1 MEYPEDERG
10 KVSMMK
16 RQISKRERYEKLS
29 VACEPFRRA
38 KSETIRT
45 LAGIGRR
52 YRILRYPVWIIL
64 VAYIFIYNVIL
75 YGCIQLKVRE
85 KIARGVAFAMT
96 AVLVFT
102 SVDFTVFAAAW
113 NDGGNTQT
121 PVITA
126 FANLDESVARQSLPV
141 GAEES
146 EILFPEILTVTLEI
160 KGEEEQ
166 TGDAASEEGA
176 DTEGDTGTEE
186 GTESGEGTEPGEET
200 GTEEGTEPGE
210 ETGTGE
216 GTGSGEDAGT
226 GEGTGSGEDAGSGEG
241 TGSGEDAGSG
251 EGTEPGE
258 DAGTGE
264 GTGSGEETGTEEG
277 TGSGEGSG
285 SEESAAPEGNTSQ
298 ESVSEGQENIVS
310 SVLDFVLPQPM
321 TVYAAEA
328 DGIENPAQKTES
340 LAGETESPAE
350 ETENLAEEMESF
362 AKETENPVN
371 ETEAF
376 VEVTWE
382 NSTSDVFDSSR
393 AGNRY
398 VYMPV
403 IPEGYTVEE
412 GVALPQIVVTIEDN
426 AGEKLA
432 RLLSLLEK
440 LPDPLTYISS
450 GEPDESI
457 IDRGQLDE
465 AREALD
471 EWLAESGAEDAES
484 NSVVSG
490 EDRERLS
497 ELTGRLEG
505 LEHIRDTETDCMDTE
520 CPYHYPEIIQQRMG
534 ENETPQLL
542 TLEDLVEEYGVEMP
556 ANAPIAVQAFA
567 VQAFAVPTAATHPQT
582 LMLTNDN
589 ENNSHTGKADGD
601 MDVSMSSR
609 KSVHP
614 IELAFT
620 LDELPTQSAYLAV
633 KAYDVDEDLGEMD
646 YVYLNDD
653 IYLPMDQEKIVKNRK
668 SSYNSET
675 IGNLAGTN
683 NTWNTTVLEIPLDKL
698 KKGKNVISVTVA
710 PSWVVTVDWMQLIL
724 DGGTADSN
732 IQEFSLKLQD
742 AVTEN
747 GQVTVESLV
756 TVRQKGNTKYTTEYT
771 LTQVETGNAL
781 DACFG
786 QVQEKEEI
794 ALGMPLNSPSG
805 TYRITGILKDPTTE
819 EIKATDSV
827 SFYFL
832 ENVGIGPKVSHT
844 LSPDVLTNKDVT
856 ITVSAEAVP
865 EMGIT
870 DVAVPKTSKVVS
882 TNNKY
887 SFTINYKLNGSDKSA
902 SYQVKVD
909 NIDKTA
915 PTITYSPVTVLE
927 DEAQEAVEKLFA
939 DALSASDNRK
949 LADEPLSYT
958 MPANVSN
965 LPGEKT
971 VTVTA
976 TDAVGNKSTKNCT
989 ITVTAK
995 PLELKL
1001 GELTAVSGSKDRY
1014 SLKATL
1020 THTGADTIK
1029 ETGFVWGIVPA
1040 PTLKLNNGKVTTSS
1054 VIKTKNEKLS
1064 ATATE
1069 LVSGVEYYA
1078 RAYAK
1083 VTASDGSTNVI
1094 YSEAE
1099 KFGFG
1104 IPSYGTFSLQGIAT
1118 NSIKTT
1124 FTIKRTGGTDG
1135 KQTVY
1140 YRTVNGSAIGGT
1152 HFTHVQGSLT
1162 FADGET
1168 SKTVTVTELGVT
1180 SAYNGKAGTR
1190 YSNADRTYSLEI
1202 YRVEGGGKIDA
1213 TKRSQA
1219 HTMTKNKSYAID
1231 RAIYTTEKS
1240 RVDVADTTKVNGKM
1254 IQDSSK
1260 EQGAKNSNVRFLTN
1274 RDNVENYHT
1283 KSSLSDYYTDSNQ
1296 LEYLQNTASGWYY
1309 RYQLK
1314 AYEGADCY
1322 EHAYLGNLEVPNEHI
1337 NLIDDKGNVAENG
1350 VVRGVSGQLWAC
1362 NFELTGSTEK
1372 TFLFPSNKTGG
1383 KGKDYPTNISNT
1395 ADSYDN
1401 NTWVKLGVY
1410 ETCYAYFGASGASYD
1425 SWYVDGL
1432 TSYVMV
1438 QDEKEPQ
1445 LIGVAPMA
1453 KGTYLPGDPITVA
1466 LVFDEIVDSTNSTLN
1481 SNLTITTN
1489 VGTLTYA
1496 GGANTNVLYFT
1507 GTVSSSVNLSGSSAL
1522 KVTGISNASVIKDM
1536 CSLAG
1541 GTSQSFTGGSTNVTV
1556 DNSKPTVT
1564 IKANTSGNLPRHQAT
1579 ITATEAKTI
1588 QYTWTKSTAMPS
1600 YGWQS
1605 TTSGKQLTESRG
1617 TAGNTENWYLHVLA
1631 TASSGASTHTY
1642 KSFSFKQPTITAV
1655 SVRAGSTT
1663 SYADVADAW
1672 KTSKYIVV
1680 QYAGAQSDSKITF
1693 DGPVSGSKT
1702 VASSG
1707 SGTTF
1712 LQVTKNGTYT
1722 VTLTDGYGSVISK
1735 TIEVQKIDN
1744 QQPTVTIRSGSSTD
1758 ADTVYNKLTL
1768 AVFPEDT
1775 GGSGVAKVEYAW
1787 TNNTTVPSSWTTL
1800 TADADGSYQAAY
1812 TAKETTKTAKYLQV
1826 RVTDGAGNV
1835 STVVQSGPYNMM
1847 QKITGKGLPTITVT
1861 EKNSGSWE
1869 KSAVLTW
1876 TAKKGT
1882 ETNAGKIASVY
1893 TPDGI
1898 QTIDSGSSNATGT
1911 CTVTKN
1917 GIYVFMVTDEY
1928 GNSVSTEVLVKNI
1941 DNEAPKVEELD
1952 RSVSTDRETGTI
1964 KLTGATDDCTAI
1976 YDQKGNCTDY
1986 RGSGIQTREYR
1997 GENETEW
2004 KTFTGDSFEV
2014 TENGRYVV
2022 RLEDKLGNISNE
2034 YSVEMTL
2041 IKDTQKPS
2049 LTAAV
2054 ESGVSANAGG
2064 WYNAAALHITLTYSD
2079 DVGTEKLYGK
2089 VDDGGFEE
2097 ISGISTAPGTTFTK
2111 TYDCT
2116 EGVHSYTFMAED
2128 AAGNKTVS
2136 ESVTV
2141 KWDKTKP
2148 VIGEITFEQKAANV
2162 FEWIIGR
2169 KSLIL
2174 CIPVTEN
2181 GSGAQE
2187 ISYTIT
2193 PASGTAQNATAKIEK
2208 GLAKITLSADWKGK
2222 ITDIKC
2228 TDAAGND
2235 SDTKSITGA
2244 ANGFIVEDNPPVI
2257 TFTAADMTDPAG
2269 PKPGAALS
2277 TNYYEENA
2285 APTVYVSVTDAE
2297 EAGITAGIASITY
2310 TINSDA
2316 KQTVNG
2322 SFDTDLKGSYGFTIP
2337 LTGRTGIVNITVKAS
2352 DHAENTAEGK
2362 VTVRIKGKE
2371 EKPNPTIDYRQEQ
2384 FTGLTPGA
2392 AYAVNGETLSA
2403 DEQGCIAIREDWFG
2417 NTIRIAKKGTESTS
2431 DSDAAELTIAGRP
2444 GIPSVSV
2451 ENETIKGKKDG
2462 ALGGINAAMEYS
2474 TDGGTNWMAI
2484 TSDEITGG
2492 SLSGLAPGNILI
2504 RVKATDVAPHGKQA
2518 QVTIAEGRT
2527 LTVTFDAN
2535 GGSNVTAVAGK
2546 VWNETVDRP
2555 ENPVKEGYTLE
2566 GWYCDNTLTTA
2577 WHFADEAGADHLT
2590 EDVTL
2595 YAKWKDTANP
2605 NLAAVL
2611 ADHKDAGKW
2620 YQELAIELTYSD
2632 NEGVTALYVQ
2642 KDGGAY
2648 TALPM
2653 TGSTTQADGKTYQL
2667 TFNGLEEGEHTYT
2680 FKAVDAAGN
2689 ETETAAL
2696 TARLD
2701 TVNPQLGNVS
2711 FNEGYQN
2718 LWNWLIRKDSLE
2730 ITVPITEAGSGIENV
2745 SYTLIPETGGSGTTG
2760 HATVQ
2765 KASGGNSADYTA
2777 TIYVTPDFKG
2787 RIRIAATDKAG
2798 NASDTKT
2805 IGTDG
2810 SGIQGVIVEDNAP
2823 EITFS
2828 VNGGEVQKEY
2838 KEVPTVDV
2846 MVKDDR
2852 GNAVSAGLASVTYQI
2867 GNEAENALQED
2878 FTTSLKTEA
2887 SFSILKEMI
2896 PADGGVIIVRATD
2909 NAGNHSEKRL
2919 TIRIHTGGGT
2929 VVKPTEPPKLSDGD
2943 DEPEQPAKPSED
2955 QVETTPEGKKPEGK
2969 KPEKEEVKLVPAVTD
2984 SGKKVT
2990 SDELSVTDSGKRTT
3004 SDESVAPDND
3014 SDKKMTSDEPVTPD
3028 NDKKMTSGEPTAT
3041 DNGKGMAD
3049 TGKALKL
3056 GDGTVTVTVVCD
3068 EQGYTAEVADTMAAA
3083 NAVLTP
3089 EQIQSVTDGENI
3101 EIRIDVKDIS
3111 GNVSGQDKSLIENG
3125 IEEYRN
3131 DMPGLTLGMYID
3143 ISVFIKIG
3151 KGDWNAVNQTHE
3163 PVEVVIGIPPELQSD
3178 DRIFYIIRAHEGKYT
3193 LLEDMDEGPDTIT
3206 ICTDMFSTY
3215 AIAYEQADGT
3225 RDNPKCRLC
3234 HICPTFLGVCY
3245 FEWLL
3250 IIMVVVLIIWFDIR
3264 KKRKE
3269 QETGASPESAR
3280 QWKGYS

>member
-1 MEYPEDERG
+1 
-10 KVSMMK
+10 MK

-52 YRILRYPVWIIL
+52 YRLLRYPIWIVL

-85 KIARGVAFAMT
+85 KIARGVALVMTFA
-96 AVLVFT
+96 LVFT
-102 SVDFTVFAAAW
+102 SVDVTVFATAEG
-113 NDGGNTQT
+113 DGGDTGIQG
-121 PVITA
+121 VITA
-126 FANLDESVARQSLPV
+126 FADMDESIAMQSLPV

-160 KGEEEQ
+160 KGGEEQ
-166 TGDAASEEGA
+166 TGDAASEKGA

-186 GTESGEGTEPGEET
+186 GT
-200 GTEEGTEPGE
+200 
-210 ETGTGE
+210 
-216 GTGSGEDAGT
+216 
-226 GEGTGSGEDAGSGEG
+226 
-241 TGSGEDAGSG
+241 
-251 EGTEPGE
+251 
-258 DAGTGE
+258 
-264 GTGSGEETGTEEG
+264 
-277 TGSGEGSG
+277 GSGEGSG
-285 SEESAAPEGNTSQ
+285 LEENTSQ

-328 DGIENPAQKTES
+328 DGIENPAQETES
-340 LAGETESPAE
+340 LAGERENPAE
-350 ETENLAEEMESF
+350 ETEASI
-362 AKETENPVN
+362 A
-371 ETEAF
+371 
-376 VEVTWE
+376 VTWE
-382 NSTSDVFDSSR
+382 ISGADVFDSSR

-412 GVALPQIVVTIEDN
+412 STTLPQIVVTIEDN

-432 RLLSLLEK
+432 RLLAMLEK
-440 LPDPLTYISS
+440 LPDPLTYLAF

-457 IDRGQLDE
+457 IDRGQLNE

-620 LDELPTQSAYLAV
+620 LNELPTQSAYLAV

-710 PSWVVTVDWMQLIL
+710 PSWVVTVDWMQLVL
-724 DGGTADSN
+724 DGGAADPN
-732 IQEFSLKLQD
+732 IQEFSLKLQN

-747 GQVTVESLV
+747 NQVTVESLV
-756 TVRQKGNTKYTTEYT
+756 TVRQTGNTKYTTEYT
-771 LTQVETGNAL
+771 LTQVDTGNAL

-786 QVQEKEEI
+786 QVQTKEEI

-939 DALSASDNRK
+939 EALSASDNRK
-949 LADEPLSYT
+949 LADEPLSYK

-1040 PTLKLNNGKVTTSS
+1040 PTLELNNGKVTTSS

-1083 VTASDGSTNVI
+1083 VTASDGSTKVI

-1104 IPSYGTFSLQGIAT
+1104 IPSYGTFSLQGIET

-1152 HFTHVQGSLT
+1152 HFNHVQGNVT

-1168 SKTVTVTELGVT
+1168 SKEVTVTENKGVT
-1180 SAYNGKAGTR
+1180 NAYNNKEGTR

-1202 YRVEGGGKIDA
+1202 YRIEGGGKIDE
-1213 TKRSQA
+1213 TKRSKTR
-1219 HTMTKNKSYAID
+1219 TMKKDSKYTID
-1231 RAIYTTEKS
+1231 RTIYTTEKLNIDQTEVS
-1240 RVDVADTTKVNGKM
+1240 TTSGEK
-1254 IQDSSK
+1254 IQDSTGK
-1260 EQGAKNSNVRFLTN
+1260 QGATNSNVCFRTN

-1283 KSSLSDYYTDSNQ
+1283 ERKLSDYYTQNQ
-1296 LEYLQNTASGWYY
+1296 SAYLNATASGWYY

-1314 AYEGADCY
+1314 AYEGADGY
-1322 EHAYLGNLEVPNEHI
+1322 EHAYLGKTEVPKNGYF
-1337 NLIDDKGNVAENG
+1337 NLIGKNNKVAVDG
-1350 VVRGVSGQLWAC
+1350 VVTGVSGQLWAC
-1362 NFELTGSTEK
+1362 NFQLASNKAT
-1372 TFLFPSNKTGG
+1372 TFLFPSTESGG
-1383 KGKDYPTNISNT
+1383 GVGATKPTRISGT
-1395 ADSYDN
+1395 TYSYNN

-1410 ETCYAYFGASGASYD
+1410 ETCYAYFGASGKDDD

-1432 TSYVMV
+1432 ISYVMV
-1438 QDEKEPQ
+1438 QDEQEPK
-1445 LIGVAPMA
+1445 LLGVAPMA
-1453 KGTYLPGDPITVA
+1453 DGTYLPGDPITVA
-1466 LVFDEIVDSTNSTLN
+1466 LVFDEIVDSQNSSL
-1481 SNLTITTN
+1481 SGLTITTN

-1496 GGANTNVLYFT
+1496 GGADTNVLYFT
-1507 GTVSSSVNLSGSSAL
+1507 GTVSASGSLSGSTAL
-1522 KVTGISNASVIKDM
+1522 QVRSISSTAGIRDM
-1536 CSLAG
+1536 CELV
-1541 GTSQSFTGGSTNVTV
+1541 GTSQSTITGSTNVIV

-1564 IKANTSGNLPRHQAT
+1564 ITPNTSGSLPRHQAT
-1579 ITATEAKTI
+1579 ITATNAKTI
-1588 QYTWTKSTAMPS
+1588 QYTWTKDASLPA
-1600 YGWQS
+1600 YGWQN
-1605 TTSGKQLTESRG
+1605 TASGTQLRESRG
-1617 TAGNTENWYLHVLA
+1617 TAGQTETWYLHVLA
-1631 TASSGASTHTY
+1631 TATSGAFTHEY
-1642 KSFSFKQPTITAV
+1642 KAFAFMQPTITAV
-1655 SVRAGSTT
+1655 AVRASAAAN
-1663 SYADVADAW
+1663 SANVADVW

-1680 QYAGAQSDSKITF
+1680 QYEGAQTSGTTITF
-1693 DGPVSGSKT
+1693 DGPVSGSRT
-1702 VASSG
+1702 VTASSG
-1707 SGTTF
+1707 TAS
-1712 LQVTKNGTYT
+1712 LWVTKNGTYT

-1735 TIEVQKIDN
+1735 TIEVQKIDT
-1744 QQPTVTIRSGSSTD
+1744 QKPTATIRSGSSTD
-1758 ADTVYNKLTL
+1758 ADTVYNELTL

-1787 TNNTTVPSSWTTL
+1787 TNNTTAPSSWTTL
-1800 TADADGSYQAAY
+1800 TAGTDGSYQAAY
-1812 TAKETTKTAKYLQV
+1812 TATETTKTAKYLWV
-1826 RVTDGAGNV
+1826 KVTDGAGNV
-1835 STVVQSGPYNMM
+1835 STVVRSGPYYMM
-1847 QKITGKGLPTITVT
+1847 KPATGAGLPSITVT
-1861 EKNSGSWE
+1861 GNPTSWG

-1882 ETNAGKIASVY
+1882 GTGAGKIASVY
-1893 TPDGI
+1893 TPDGL
-1898 QTIDSGSSNATGT
+1898 QTIDSGSNDATGT

-1917 GIYVFMVTDEY
+1917 GVYVFMVTDEY

-1941 DNEAPKVEELD
+1941 DNEAPKVEKLD
-1952 RSVSTDRETGTI
+1952 CSVSTDEETGTI

-2148 VIGEITFEQKAANV
+2148 VIGEIIFEQKAANLL
-2162 FEWIIGR
+2162 EWIIGR

-2174 CIPVTEN
+2174 CIPVTES

-2193 PASGTAQNATAKIEK
+2193 PESGTAQNATAKIEK

-2269 PKPGAALS
+2269 SKPGAALS

-2384 FTGLTPGA
+2384 LTRLTAGA
-2392 AYAVNGETLSA
+2392 DYAVNGEPLSA
-2403 DEQGCIAIREDWFG
+2403 DEQGHIAIREDWFG

-2444 GIPSVSV
+2444 GIPSVIV
-2451 ENETIKGKKDG
+2451 KDETIKGKEDG
-2462 ALGGINAAMEYS
+2462 ALSGVSADMEYS

-2504 RVKATDVAPHGKQA
+2504 RVKATDAAPHGKEA

-2535 GGSNVTAVAGK
+2535 GGSAVTAVAGK
-2546 VWNETVDRP
+2546 VWQDAVSRP
-2555 ENPVKEGYTLE
+2555 QDPVKEGYTLE
-2566 GWYCDNTLTTA
+2566 GWYRDNTLTTA
-2577 WHFADEAGADHLT
+2577 WHFADEAGADQLT

-2595 YAKWKDTANP
+2595 YAKWKDTAKP
-2605 NLAAVL
+2605 NLTAVL
-2611 ADHKDAGKW
+2611 ADQKDAGKW
-2620 YQELAIELTYSD
+2620 HQELAIELTYSD
-2632 NEGVTALYVQ
+2632 NEEVTELSVQ
-2642 KDGGAY
+2642 KDSGVY
-2648 TALPM
+2648 TALSM
-2653 TGSTTQADGKTYQL
+2653 TGSTTQDGGKTYRL
-2667 TFNGLEEGEHTYT
+2667 TFAGLEEGEHTYS

-2689 ETETAAL
+2689 ETVTAAL
-2696 TARLD
+2696 TAKLD
-2701 TVNPQLGNVS
+2701 TVNPKLGNVS

-2846 MVKDDR
+2846 TVKDDR
-2852 GNAVSAGLASVTYQI
+2852 GNAISAGLAFVTYQI

-2878 FTTSLKTEA
+2878 FATSLKTEV

-2909 NAGNHSEKRL
+2909 NAGNQSEKRL

-2929 VVKPTEPPKLSDGD
+2929 VVKPTEPPKPSDGD

-2969 KPEKEEVKLVPAVTD
+2969 KPEKEGVKLVPAVTD

-3004 SDESVAPDND
+3004 SDESAAPDND

-3041 DNGKGMAD
+3041 DNGKGMVD
-3049 TGKALKL
+3049 TGAALKL
-3056 GDGTVTVTVVCD
+3056 GDGTVIVTVVCE

-3089 EQIQSVTDGENI
+3089 EQMQSVADGETI

-3111 GNVSGQDKSLIENG
+3111 SNVSEQDKRAIENG
-3125 IEEYRN
+3125 IEEYRKKL
-3131 DMPGLTLGMYID
+3131 PGLTLGMYVD
-3143 ISVFIKIG
+3143 ISIFIKVG
-3151 KGDWNAVNQTHE
+3151 GGDWNAVNQTHE
-3163 PVEVVIGIPPELQSD
+3163 PVDVVIGIPAELQSD
-3178 DRIFYIIRAHEGKYT
+3178 DRIFYIIRSHEGDYT
-3193 LLEDMDEGPDTIT
+3193 LLTDMDEEPDTIT
-3206 ICTDMFSTY
+3206 IRTDKFSTY
-3215 AIAYEQADGT
+3215 AIAYEQASGT
-3225 RDNPKCRLC
+3225 GENNKCGLC
-3234 HICPTFLGVCY
+3234 HICPTFLGLCCFV
-3245 FEWLL
+3245 WLAAIMTVFL
-3250 IIMVVVLIIWFDIR
+3250 IICIVIR
-3264 KKRKE
+3264 RNRKE
-3269 QETGASPESAR
+3269 KEE
-3280 QWKGYS
+3280 K

>member
-1 MEYPEDERG
+1 
-10 KVSMMK
+10 MMK

-186 GTESGEGTEPGEET
+186 GTEPGEET
-200 GTEEGTEPGE
+200 GTGEGTEPGE

-216 GTGSGEDAGT
+216 GTEPGEDAGTEEGTGSGEDAGT
-226 GEGTGSGEDAGSGEG
+226 GEGTEPGEDAGMGEG
-241 TGSGEDAGSG
+241 NGS
-251 EGTEPGE
+251 GE

-264 GTGSGEETGTEEG
+264 ETGSGEE
-277 TGSGEGSG
+277 SG

-328 DGIENPAQKTES
+328 DGIENPAQETES
-340 LAGETESPAE
+340 LAGETENSAE
-350 ETENLAEEMESF
+350 ETEASI
-362 AKETENPVN
+362 A
-371 ETEAF
+371 
-376 VEVTWE
+376 VTWE
-382 NSTSDVFDSSR
+382 ISGADVFDSSR

-412 GVALPQIVVTIEDN
+412 STTLPQIVVTIEDN

-471 EWLAESGAEDAES
+471 EWLAESGADDVE
-484 NSVVSG
+484 NSGAVSG

-505 LEHIRDTETDCMDTE
+505 LEHIRDTETDCLDTE
-520 CPYHYPEIIQQRMG
+520 CPYHYPEIIQQRIG

-582 LMLTNDN
+582 LMLTGDN
-589 ENNSHTGKADGD
+589 ENNSHTGTADD
-601 MDVSMSSR
+601 DIDVSMSSR

-710 PSWVVTVDWMQLIL
+710 PSWVVTVDWMQLVL
-724 DGGTADSN
+724 DGGVADPN
-732 IQEFSLKLQD
+732 IQEFSLKLQN

-747 GQVTVESLV
+747 NQVTVESLV
-756 TVRQKGNTKYTTEYT
+756 TVRQTGNTKYTTEYT
-771 LTQVETGNAL
+771 LTQVDTGNAL

-786 QVQEKEEI
+786 QVQTKEEI

-887 SFTINYKLNGSDKSA
+887 SFTINYKLNGSNKSA

-976 TDAVGNKSTKNCT
+976 TDAVGNKSTKSCT
-989 ITVTAK
+989 IEVTAK

-1001 GELTAVSGSKDRY
+1001 GELTAVSGSKDQY

-1020 THTGADTIK
+1020 AHTGADTIK

-1040 PTLKLNNGKVTTSS
+1040 PTLELNNGKVTTSS

-1083 VTASDGSTNVI
+1083 VTASDGSTKVI
-1094 YSEAE
+1094 YSEA
-1099 KFGFG
+1099 KDFGFG
-1104 IPSYGTFSLQGIAT
+1104 VPTYGTFSVSNVS
-1118 NSIKTT
+1118 NSGKTTT
-1124 FTIKRTGGTDG
+1124 FTINRSGGSDG

-1152 HFTHVQGSLT
+1152 HFTHTQGSLT
-1162 FADGET
+1162 FKDGET
-1168 SKTVTVTELGVT
+1168 SKTVTVTENGVT
-1180 SAYNGKAGTR
+1180 KPYLNYAGTK
-1190 YSNADRTYSLEI
+1190 YSNEDRTYSLEI
-1202 YRVEGGGKIDA
+1202 YRVEGGGKID
-1213 TKRSQA
+1213 
-1219 HTMTKNKSYAID
+1219 
-1231 RAIYTTEKS
+1231 EKS
-1240 RVDVADTTKVNGKM
+1240 RSKTRTMKKDSSYTINRTIYTEEKSKVDVADTTKKNGKK
-1254 IQDSSK
+1254 IADTDSDKQSGK
-1260 EQGAKNSNVRFLTN
+1260 DTNVRFRTN
-1274 RDNVENYHT
+1274 RYNVENYHAES
-1283 KSSLSDYYTDSNQ
+1283 KLSEYYINSNQ

-1314 AYEGADCY
+1314 ANEDEDGY
-1322 EHAYLGNLEVPNEHI
+1322 EHAYLGNSEVPDVHYD
-1337 NLIDDKGNVAENG
+1337 LTDDKGNVVKKG
-1350 VVRGVSGQLWAC
+1350 IVRGVSGQLWAC
-1362 NFELTGSTEK
+1362 NFELTKET
-1372 TFLFPSNKTGG
+1372 TFLFPSDQTGKKGDNK
-1383 KGKDYPTNISNT
+1383 PTNISGT
-1395 ADSYDN
+1395 TYSYN
-1401 NTWVKLGVY
+1401 NNIWVKLGVY
-1410 ETCYAYFGASGASYD
+1410 ETCYAYFGASGSD
-1425 SWYVDGL
+1425 KDIWYVDGL

-1445 LIGVAPMA
+1445 LLGVAPMA
-1453 KGTYLPGDPITVA
+1453 GGTYLPGDPITVA
-1466 LVFDEIVDSTNSTLN
+1466 LVFNEIVDSQNSSSL
-1481 SNLTITTN
+1481 SSLTISTN
-1489 VGTLTYA
+1489 VGTLKYA
-1496 GGANTNVLYFT
+1496 GGADTNVLYFT
-1507 GTVSSSVNLSGSSAL
+1507 GTVSASGSLSGDTAL
-1522 KVTGISNASVIKDM
+1522 QVRSISNASVIKDM

-1541 GTSQSFTGGSTNVTV
+1541 GTSQSFTGGSTNVNV

-1564 IKANTSGNLPRHQAT
+1564 ITRNTSGTLPRHKAT
-1579 ITATEAKTI
+1579 ITATDAKTV
-1588 QYTWTKSTAMPS
+1588 QYTWTKDASLPA

-1605 TTSGKQLTESRG
+1605 TTSGTQLTVSRD
-1617 TAGNTENWYLHVLA
+1617 TAGNTETWYLHVLA
-1631 TASSGASTHTY
+1631 TAASGAFTHEY
-1642 KSFSFKQPTITAV
+1642 KAFIFMQPTITGV
-1655 SVRAGSTT
+1655 SVRAGSAA
-1663 SYADVADAW
+1663 SSADVADVW
-1672 KTSKYIVV
+1672 RPEKYIVV
-1680 QYAGAQSDSKITF
+1680 QYAGAQSGTKITF
-1693 DGPVSGSKT
+1693 DGTK
-1702 VASSG
+1702 SSSYIVTKP
-1707 SGTTF
+1707 SGTTS

-1744 QQPTVTIRSGSSTD
+1744 QQPTVTIRSGSSTE
-1758 ADTVYNKLTL
+1758 ADTVYDKLTL

-1775 GGSGVAKVEYAW
+1775 GGSGVATVQYAW
-1787 TNNTTVPSSWTTL
+1787 TNTTSTPSSWTTL

-1847 QKITGKGLPTITVT
+1847 KKITGKGLPTITVT

-1869 KSAVLTW
+1869 KSAELTW

-1882 ETNAGKIASVY
+1882 GTGAGKIASVY
-1893 TPDGI
+1893 TPDGL
-1898 QTIDSGSSNATGT
+1898 QTIDSGSNDATGT

-1917 GIYVFMVTDEY
+1917 GVYVFMVTDEY

-1941 DNEAPKVEELD
+1941 DNEAPKVEKLD
-1952 RSVSTDRETGTI
+1952 CSVSTDGETGTI

-1976 YDQKGNCTDY
+1976 YDKKGKCTSY
-1986 RGSGIQTREYR
+1986 GGSGIQKREYR

-2004 KTFTGDSFEV
+2004 KTFTGDSFTV
-2014 TENGRYVV
+2014 TENGRYLV
-2022 RLEDKLGNISNE
+2022 RLTDNLGNVSKE

-2079 DVGTEKLYGK
+2079 DVGTTKLYGK
-2089 VDDGGFEE
+2089 VDNGGFEE

-2111 TYDCT
+2111 AYDCT
-2116 EGVHSYTFMAED
+2116 EGVHTYTFKAED
-2128 AAGNKTVS
+2128 AEGNATES

-2148 VIGEITFEQKAANV
+2148 VIGEITAENKAANLLD
-2162 FEWIIGR
+2162 WIIG
-2169 KSLIL
+2169 KESLIL
-2174 CIPVTEN
+2174 HIPVTEE
-2181 GSGAQE
+2181 GSGVQE

-2193 PASGTAQNATAKIEK
+2193 PASGTAQNATAKIEN

-2228 TDAAGND
+2228 TDAAGNV
-2235 SDTKSITGA
+2235 SDTKSITDA

-2257 TFTAADMTDPAG
+2257 TFTAANMADPKN
-2269 PKPGAALS
+2269 PRPGEALS
-2277 TNYYEENA
+2277 ENYYEENA
-2285 APTVYVSVTDAE
+2285 APTVYVSVTDADDG
-2297 EAGITAGIASITY
+2297 GITAGIKDITY

-2316 KQTVNG
+2316 EQTVNG
-2322 SFDTDLKGSYGFTIP
+2322 SFDTDLKGSYSFTIS
-2337 LTGRTGIVNITVKAS
+2337 LTGKTGIVNITVKAS
-2352 DHAENTAEGK
+2352 DYAGNTAEGK

-2384 FTGLTPGA
+2384 LTRLTAGA
-2392 AYAVNGETLSA
+2392 DYAVNGEPLSA
-2403 DEQGCIAIREDWFG
+2403 DEQGHIAIREDWFG

-2444 GIPSVSV
+2444 GIPSVIV
-2451 ENETIKGKKDG
+2451 KDETIKGKEDG
-2462 ALGGINAAMEYS
+2462 ALSGVSADMEYS

-2504 RVKATDVAPHGKQA
+2504 RVKATAAAPHGKEA

-2535 GGSNVTAVAGK
+2535 GGSAVTAVAGK
-2546 VWNETVDRP
+2546 VWQDAVSRP
-2555 ENPVKEGYTLE
+2555 QDPVKEGYTLE
-2566 GWYCDNTLTTA
+2566 GWYRDNTLTTA
-2577 WHFADEAGADHLT
+2577 WHFADEAGADQLT

-2595 YAKWKDTANP
+2595 YAKWKDTAKP
-2605 NLAAVL
+2605 NLTAVL
-2611 ADHKDAGKW
+2611 ADQKDAGKW
-2620 YQELAIELTYSD
+2620 HQELAIELTYSD
-2632 NEGVTALYVQ
+2632 NEGVTALSVQ
-2642 KDGGAY
+2642 KDGGVY
-2648 TALPM
+2648 TALS
-2653 TGSTTQADGKTYQL
+2653 TAGSSAQAGGKTYQL
-2667 TFNGLEEGEHTYT
+2667 TFDGLEEGEHTYT

-2689 ETETAAL
+2689 ETVTAAL

-2777 TIYVTPDFKG
+2777 VIYVTPDFKG

-2846 MVKDDR
+2846 TVKDDR

-2878 FTTSLKTEA
+2878 FATSLKTEV

-2909 NAGNHSEKRL
+2909 NAGNQSEKRL

-2929 VVKPTEPPKLSDGD
+2929 VVKPTEPPKPSDGD

-3004 SDESVAPDND
+3004 SDESAAPDND

-3056 GDGTVTVTVVCD
+3056 GDGTVIVTVVCE

-3089 EQIQSVTDGENI
+3089 EQMQSVADGETI

-3111 GNVSGQDKSLIENG
+3111 SNVSEQDKRAIENG
-3125 IEEYRN
+3125 IEEYRKKL
-3131 DMPGLTLGMYID
+3131 PGLTLGMYVD
-3143 ISVFIKIG
+3143 ISIFIKVG
-3151 KGDWNAVNQTHE
+3151 GGDWNAVNQTHE
-3163 PVEVVIGIPPELQSD
+3163 PVDVVIGIPAELQSD
-3178 DRIFYIIRAHEGKYT
+3178 DRIFYIIRSHEGDYT
-3193 LLEDMDEGPDTIT
+3193 LLTDMDEEPDTIT
-3206 ICTDMFSTY
+3206 IRTDRFSTY
-3215 AIAYEQADGT
+3215 AIAYEQVNGT
-3225 RDNPKCRLC
+3225 GENNKCGLC
-3234 HICPTFLGVCY
+3234 HICPTFLGICCFV
-3245 FEWLL
+3245 WLAVIVAVFF
-3250 IIMVVVLIIWFDIR
+3250 IICMIIR
-3264 KKRKE
+3264 RNRKE
-3269 QETGASPESAR
+3269 KEE
-3280 QWKGYS
+3280 K

>member
-1 MEYPEDERG
+1 
-10 KVSMMK
+10 MK

-29 VACEPFRRA
+29 AACDPFRRA
-38 KSETIRT
+38 KSETIRA
-45 LAGIGRR
+45 LGRIGRR

-186 GTESGEGTEPGEET
+186 GTEPGEETGTGEGTEPGEDAGTGEGSESGEDA
-200 GTEEGTEPGE
+200 GTE
-210 ETGTGE
+210 E

-226 GEGTGSGEDAGSGEG
+226 GEGTEPGEDAGMGEG
-241 TGSGEDAGSG
+241 NGS
-251 EGTEPGE
+251 GE

-264 GTGSGEETGTEEG
+264 ETGSGEE
-277 TGSGEGSG
+277 SG

-328 DGIENPAQKTES
+328 DGIENPAQETES

-350 ETENLAEEMESF
+350 ETEASI
-362 AKETENPVN
+362 A
-371 ETEAF
+371 
-376 VEVTWE
+376 VTWE
-382 NSTSDVFDSSR
+382 ISGADVFDSSR

-412 GVALPQIVVTIEDN
+412 STTLPQIVVTIEDN

-440 LPDPLTYISS
+440 LPDPLTYLAS

-471 EWLAESGAEDAES
+471 EWLAESGADDVE
-484 NSVVSG
+484 NSGAVSG

-505 LEHIRDTETDCMDTE
+505 LEHIRDTETDCLDTE

-567 VQAFAVPTAATHPQT
+567 VQAFAVPTATTHPQT

-589 ENNSHTGKADGD
+589 ENNSHTGTADD
-601 MDVSMSSR
+601 DIDVSMSSR

-710 PSWVVTVDWMQLIL
+710 PSWVVTVDWMQLVL
-724 DGGTADSN
+724 DGGVADPN
-732 IQEFSLKLQD
+732 IQEFSLKLQN

-747 GQVTVESLV
+747 NQVTVESLV
-756 TVRQKGNTKYTTEYT
+756 TVRQTGNTKYTTEYT

-786 QVQEKEEI
+786 QVQTKEEI
-794 ALGMPLNSPSG
+794 ALGMPLDSPSG

-819 EIKATDSV
+819 AIKATDSV

-870 DVAVPKTSKVVS
+870 NVTVPKTSMVVS
-882 TNNKY
+882 ANNKY

-939 DALSASDNRK
+939 EALAASDNRK

-958 MPANVSN
+958 ILADISS
-965 LPGEKT
+965 LPGKKT

-1040 PTLKLNNGKVTTSS
+1040 PTLDLNNGSVKTSS
-1054 VIKTKNEKLS
+1054 VIKTKNGNLS
-1064 ATATE
+1064 AIATG

-1083 VTASDGSTNVI
+1083 VTASDGSTKVI

-1152 HFTHVQGSLT
+1152 HFNHVQGKVT

-1168 SKTVTVTELGVT
+1168 SKEVTVTENNGVT
-1180 SAYNGKAGTR
+1180 NAYNGNEGTR

-1202 YRVEGGGKIDA
+1202 YRIEGGGKIDE
-1213 TKRSQA
+1213 TKRSKTR
-1219 HTMTKNKSYAID
+1219 TMKKDSKYTID
-1231 RAIYTTEKS
+1231 RTIYTTEKLNIDQTEVS
-1240 RVDVADTTKVNGKM
+1240 TTSGEK
-1254 IQDSSK
+1254 IQDSTGK
-1260 EQGAKNSNVRFLTN
+1260 QGATNSNVCFRIN

-1283 KSSLSDYYTDSNQ
+1283 ERKLSDYYTQNQ
-1296 LEYLQNTASGWYY
+1296 SAYLNATASGWYY

-1314 AYEGADCY
+1314 AYEGADGY
-1322 EHAYLGNLEVPNEHI
+1322 EHAYLGKTEVPKNGYF
-1337 NLIDDKGNVAENG
+1337 NLIGKNNKVAVDG
-1350 VVRGVSGQLWAC
+1350 VVTGVSGQLWAC
-1362 NFELTGSTEK
+1362 NFQLASNKAT
-1372 TFLFPSNKTGG
+1372 TFLFPSTESGG
-1383 KGKDYPTNISNT
+1383 GVGATKPTRISGT
-1395 ADSYDN
+1395 TYSYNN

-1410 ETCYAYFGASGASYD
+1410 ETCYAYFGASGKDDD

-1432 TSYVMV
+1432 ISYVMV
-1438 QDEKEPQ
+1438 QDEQEPK
-1445 LIGVAPMA
+1445 LLGVAPMA
-1453 KGTYLPGDPITVA
+1453 DGTYLPGDPITVA
-1466 LVFDEIVDSTNSTLN
+1466 LVFDEIVDNTNSSLDGI
-1481 SNLTITTN
+1481 TITTS

-1496 GGANTNVLYFT
+1496 GGADTNVLYFT
-1507 GTVSSSVNLSGSSAL
+1507 GTVSTSVNLSGNSAL
-1522 KVTGISNASVIKDM
+1522 KVNGISNASGIKDM
-1536 CSLAG
+1536 CSLS
-1541 GTSQSFTGGSTNVTV
+1541 GTSQTFPGGSTNVTV

-1564 IKANTSGNLPRHQAT
+1564 ITAADASSALPSHKAT
-1579 ITATEAKTI
+1579 ITATNAETV
-1588 QYTWTKSTAMPS
+1588 QYTWTKSKDLPA

-1617 TAGNTENWYLHVLA
+1617 TAGTTETWYLHVLA
-1631 TASSGASTHTY
+1631 TASSGAFTHKYQAFT
-1642 KSFSFKQPTITAV
+1642 FTLPTITAV
-1655 SVRAGSTT
+1655 AVRAGSST
-1663 SYADVADAW
+1663 SSMVVADVW
-1672 KTSKYIVV
+1672 KPEKYIVV
-1680 QYAGAQSDSKITF
+1680 QYEGAQTSGTKIAF
-1693 DGPVSGSKT
+1693 DGPT
-1702 VASSG
+1702 SSSTTITKS
-1707 SGTTF
+1707 SGTTS
-1712 LQVTKNGTYT
+1712 LKVTKNGTYT
-1722 VTLTDGYGSVISK
+1722 VTLTDSYGNVISK
-1735 TIEVQKIDN
+1735 TIEVQKIDAKK
-1744 QQPTVTIRSGSSTD
+1744 PTVTIRSGSSTGT
-1758 ADTVYNKLTL
+1758 DTVYNELTL

-1787 TNNTTVPSSWTTL
+1787 TKTNNTTAPSSWTTL
-1800 TADADGSYQAAY
+1800 TAGTDGSYQAAY
-1812 TAKETTKTAKYLQV
+1812 TATETTKTTKYLQV
-1826 RVTDGAGNV
+1826 KVTDGAGNV
-1835 STVVQSGPYNMM
+1835 STVVRSGPYNMM
-1847 QKITGKGLPTITVT
+1847 KKVTGKGLPTITVT
-1861 EKNSGSWE
+1861 GNADSWG
-1869 KSAVLTW
+1869 KSAELNW
-1876 TAKKGT
+1876 TAQKGT

-1893 TPDGI
+1893 TPDGL
-1898 QTIDSGSSNATGT
+1898 QTIDSGSSNAPGT

-1917 GIYVFMVTDEY
+1917 GVYVFLVTDEY
-1928 GNSVSTEVLVKNI
+1928 GNSVSTEAIVKNI
-1941 DNEAPKVEELD
+1941 DNEAPRLEKLD
-1952 RSVSTDRETGTI
+1952 CSVSADRQTGTI
-1964 KLTGATDDCTAI
+1964 GLTGVTDDCTAV
-1976 YDQKGNCTDY
+1976 YDQKGNCTGY
-1986 RGSGIQTREYR
+1986 SGSGIQTRQYR
-1997 GENETEW
+1997 RENETEW
-2004 KTFTGDSFEV
+2004 TTFTGDSFIV

-2022 RLEDKLGNISNE
+2022 RLEDKLGNISKE
-2034 YSVEMTL
+2034 YSVEMKD
-2041 IKDTQKPS
+2041 IFRDTQDPS

-2054 ESGVSANAGG
+2054 ESGVSANDDD
-2064 WYNAAALHITLTYSD
+2064 WYNAPDLHLTLTYSD
-2079 DVGTEKLYGK
+2079 DVGTKKLYGK
-2089 VDDGGFEE
+2089 VDEGEFEE
-2097 ISGISTAPGTTFTK
+2097 ISGISTKPGTTFTK
-2111 TYDCT
+2111 AYDCI
-2116 EGVHSYTFMAED
+2116 EGVHTYTFKAVD
-2128 AAGNKTVS
+2128 TVGKETIS
-2136 ESVTV
+2136 GPVTV

-2148 VIGEITFEQKAANV
+2148 VIGEIIFEQKAANLL
-2162 FEWIIGR
+2162 EWIIGR

-2174 CIPVTEN
+2174 CIPVTES

-2193 PASGTAQNATAKIEK
+2193 PESGTAQNATAKIEK

-2269 PKPGAALS
+2269 SKPGAALS

-2384 FTGLTPGA
+2384 LTRLTA
-2392 AYAVNGETLSA
+2392 SADYAVNGEPLSA
-2403 DEQGCIAIREDWFG
+2403 DEQGHIAIREDWFG

-2444 GIPSVSV
+2444 GIPSVIV
-2451 ENETIKGKKDG
+2451 KDETIKGKEDG
-2462 ALGGINAAMEYS
+2462 ALSGVSADMEYS

-2504 RVKATDVAPHGKQA
+2504 RVKATDAAPHGKEA

-2535 GGSNVTAVAGK
+2535 GGSAVTAVAGK
-2546 VWNETVDRP
+2546 VWQDAVSRP
-2555 ENPVKEGYTLE
+2555 QDPVKEGYTLE
-2566 GWYCDNTLTTA
+2566 GWYRDNTLTTA
-2577 WHFADEAGADHLT
+2577 WHFADEAGADQLT

-2595 YAKWKDTANP
+2595 YAKWKDTAKP
-2605 NLAAVL
+2605 NLTAVL
-2611 ADHKDAGKW
+2611 ADQKDAGKW
-2620 YQELAIELTYSD
+2620 HQELAIELTYSD
-2632 NEGVTALYVQ
+2632 NEEVTELSVQ
-2642 KDGGAY
+2642 KDSGVY
-2648 TALPM
+2648 TALSM
-2653 TGSTTQADGKTYQL
+2653 TGSTTQDGGKTYRL
-2667 TFNGLEEGEHTYT
+2667 TFAGLEEGEHTYS
-2680 FKAVDAAGN
+2680 FKAVDVAGN
-2689 ETETAAL
+2689 ETVTAAL
-2696 TARLD
+2696 TAKLD
-2701 TVNPQLGNVS
+2701 TVNPKLGNVS

-2846 MVKDDR
+2846 TVKDDR

-2878 FTTSLKTEA
+2878 FATSLKTEV

-2909 NAGNHSEKRL
+2909 NAGNQSEKRL

-2929 VVKPTEPPKLSDGD
+2929 VVKPTEPPKPSDGD
-2943 DEPEQPAKPSED
+2943 DELEQPAKPSED

-2969 KPEKEEVKLVPAVTD
+2969 KPEKEGVKLVPAVTD

-3004 SDESVAPDND
+3004 SDESAAPDND

-3041 DNGKGMAD
+3041 DNGKGMAE
-3049 TGKALKL
+3049 TSSVLKL
-3056 GDGTVTVTVVCD
+3056 GDGTVIVTVVCE

-3111 GNVSGQDKSLIENG
+3111 GNVSEQDKRAIENG
-3125 IEEYRN
+3125 IEEYRKKL
-3131 DMPGLTLGMYID
+3131 PGLTLGMYVD
-3143 ISVFIKIG
+3143 ISIFIKVG
-3151 KGDWNAVNQTHE
+3151 GGDWNAVNQTHE
-3163 PVEVVIGIPPELQSD
+3163 PVDVVIGIPAELQSD
-3178 DRIFYIIRAHEGKYT
+3178 DRIFYIIRSHEGDYT
-3193 LLEDMDEGPDTIT
+3193 LLTDMDEEPDTIT
-3206 ICTDMFSTY
+3206 IRTDRFSTY
-3215 AIAYEQADGT
+3215 AIAYEQVNGT
-3225 RDNPKCRLC
+3225 GENNKCGLC
-3234 HICPTFLGVCY
+3234 HICPTFLGLCCFV
-3245 FEWLL
+3245 WLAVIVAVFF
-3250 IIMVVVLIIWFDIR
+3250 IICMIIR
-3264 KKRKE
+3264 RNRKE
-3269 QETGASPESAR
+3269 KEE
-3280 QWKGYS
+3280 K

>member
-1 MEYPEDERG
+1 
-10 KVSMMK
+10 MMK

-52 YRILRYPVWIIL
+52 YRLLRYPIWIVL

-85 KIARGVAFAMT
+85 KIARGVALVMTFA
-96 AVLVFT
+96 LVFT
-102 SVDFTVFAAAW
+102 SVDVTVFATAEG
-113 NDGGNTQT
+113 DGGDTGIQG
-121 PVITA
+121 VITA
-126 FANLDESVARQSLPV
+126 FADMDESVAMQSLPV

-160 KGEEEQ
+160 KGKEEQ

-186 GTESGEGTEPGEET
+186 GTEPGEEAGTGEGTEPGEET

-264 GTGSGEETGTEEG
+264 GTGSGEDAGTEEG

-285 SEESAAPEGNTSQ
+285 SEENTSQ

-328 DGIENPAQKTES
+328 DGIENPAQETES
-340 LAGETESPAE
+340 LAGERENPAE
-350 ETENLAEEMESF
+350 ETEASI
-362 AKETENPVN
+362 A
-371 ETEAF
+371 
-376 VEVTWE
+376 VTWE
-382 NSTSDVFDSSR
+382 ISGADVFDSSR

-440 LPDPLTYISS
+440 LPDPLTYLSS

-465 AREALD
+465 ARGALD
-471 EWLAESGAEDAES
+471 EWLVDNGADDVENSGA
-484 NSVVSG
+484 VSG

-505 LEHIRDTETDCMDTE
+505 LEHIRDTETDCLDTE

-582 LMLTNDN
+582 LMVTDDN

-601 MDVSMSSR
+601 IDVSMRASGSA
-609 KSVHP
+609 HP
-614 IELAFT
+614 IEIAFT
-620 LDELPTQSAYLAV
+620 LDELPTQSAYLAI
-633 KAYDVDEDLGEMD
+633 KAYDVDEDDGETD

-653 IYLPMDQEKIVKNRK
+653 IYLSMDKTN
-668 SSYNSET
+668 SYGKKYNEET
-675 IGNLAGTN
+675 IGYLAGTN

-698 KKGKNVISVTVA
+698 KKGKNVISVTIA
-710 PSWVVTVDWMQLIL
+710 ASWMVRVDWMQLIL
-724 DGGTADSN
+724 DGGAPDPD
-732 IQEFSLKLQD
+732 IEEFSLELQD

-747 GQVTVESLV
+747 GQVTVQSHV
-756 TVRQKGNTKYTTEYT
+756 TVRQKGNTQYTTEYT
-771 LTQVETGNAL
+771 LTQTETGNAL

-786 QVQEKEEI
+786 QVQETEEI

-805 TYRITGILKDPTTE
+805 IYKITGMLKNPETE
-819 EIKATDSV
+819 AIKATDSV
-827 SFYFL
+827 SFYFIQ
-832 ENVGIGPKVSHT
+832 GIGVGPKISHT
-844 LSPDVLTNKDVT
+844 LSPDVLTNQDVT
-856 ITVSAEAVP
+856 ITINAESMP
-865 EMGIT
+865 GMGVT
-870 DVAVPKTSKVVS
+870 DVTVSPETMTVSKNCTSD
-882 TNNKY
+882 
-887 SFTINYKLNGSDKSA
+887 FTIGYKLNGSDRSF
-902 SYQVKVD
+902 SYWVKVN
-909 NIDKTA
+909 NIDKIA
-915 PTITYSPVTVLE
+915 PKITYTPVTVLE
-927 DEAQEAVEKLFA
+927 DEAQETVKKLFA

-949 LADEPLSYT
+949 LADEPWSYT
-958 MPANVSN
+958 IPTDVSSK
-965 LPGEKT
+965 PGTRT
-971 VTVTA
+971 VRVTA
-976 TDAVGNKSTKNCT
+976 TDAAGNTSTKDCT

-1001 GELTAVSGSKDRY
+1001 GTFTAVSGSKDKY
-1014 SLKATL
+1014 NLKAVL
-1020 THTGADTIK
+1020 THTGADEIK
-1029 ETGFVWGIVPA
+1029 ETGFVWGIMPS
-1040 PTLKLNNGKVTTSS
+1040 PTMEMNNGSAKTSPAVTT
-1054 VIKTKNEKLS
+1054 KNGNIS
-1064 ATATE
+1064 ATATG
-1069 LVSGVEYYA
+1069 LISGVEYYA

-1083 VTASDGSTNVI
+1083 VTASDGSEKVI
-1094 YSEAE
+1094 YSEAG

-1104 IPSYGTFSLQGIAT
+1104 IPVCGKFSVST
-1118 NSIKTT
+1118 VSNSGKTTT
-1124 FTIKRTGGTDG
+1124 FTIKRSGGSDG
-1135 KQTVY
+1135 QQTVY

-1152 HFTHVQGSLT
+1152 HFTHTQGSLT
-1162 FADGET
+1162 FKDGDT
-1168 SKTVTVTELGVT
+1168 SKTVKVTESEVT
-1180 SAYNGKAGTR
+1180 SAYKSDEGTR

-1202 YRVEGGGKIDA
+1202 YRVEGGGQIDTA
-1213 TKRSQA
+1213 NRSKMR
-1219 HTMTKNKSYAID
+1219 TMTKNSNYAID
-1231 RAIYTTEKS
+1231 RTIYTTEKS
-1240 RVDVADTTKVNGKM
+1240 ITHVQATTGENGKRIADTD
-1254 IQDSSK
+1254 DS
-1260 EQGAKNSNVRFLTN
+1260 QGGTRKNVSFLTN
-1274 RDNVENYHT
+1274 RFKEKNYHT
-1283 KSSLSDYYTDSNQ
+1283 SSSLSDYYSSYQ
-1296 LEYLQNTASGWYY
+1296 QKYLNATAGGWYY
-1309 RYQLK
+1309 RYVLM
-1314 AYEGADCY
+1314 AYEKEDGY
-1322 EHAYLGNLEVPNEHI
+1322 EHAYMGTSPL
-1337 NLIDDKGNVAENG
+1337 DDKNYGISDYGAA
-1350 VVRGVSGQLWAC
+1350 VSGVNDQLWAC
-1362 NFELTGSTEK
+1362 NFLQGEK
-1372 TFLFPSNKTGG
+1372 SAVGTYSFPDERKGG
-1383 KGKDYPTNISNT
+1383 GENSHYPLDRSGTIHKYDGKE
-1395 ADSYDN
+1395 
-1401 NTWVKLGVY
+1401 WVKLGVDQ
-1410 ETCYAYFGASGASYD
+1410 TCYAYFGSTGANSD
-1425 SWYVDGL
+1425 IWFVDGL

-1438 QDEKEPQ
+1438 QDETEPV
-1445 LIGVAPMA
+1445 LLGVAPMA
-1453 KGTYLPGDPITVA
+1453 DGTYLPGDPITVA
-1466 LVFDEIVDSTNSTLN
+1466 LIFDEIVDKTNSSL
-1481 SNLTITTN
+1481 SSSLTISTN
-1489 VGTLTYA
+1489 VGTLKYA
-1496 GGANTNVLYFT
+1496 GGADTNVLYFT

-1522 KVTGISNASVIKDM
+1522 QVTGISNASSIKDM
-1536 CSLAG
+1536 CSLS
-1541 GTSQSFTGGSTNVTV
+1541 GTSQTFPGGSTNVNV

-1564 IKANTSGNLPRHQAT
+1564 ITPNTSGSLPRHQAT
-1579 ITATEAKTI
+1579 ITATNAKTI
-1588 QYTWTKSTAMPS
+1588 QYTWTKDASLPA

-1605 TTSGKQLTESRG
+1605 TASGTQLRESRG
-1617 TAGNTENWYLHVLA
+1617 TAGQTETWYLHVLA
-1631 TASSGASTHTY
+1631 TATSGAFTHEY
-1642 KSFSFKQPTITAV
+1642 KAFTFMQPTITAV
-1655 SVRAGSTT
+1655 SVREGSAAT
-1663 SYADVADAW
+1663 SAAAADVW
-1672 KTSKYIVV
+1672 KKGKYIVV
-1680 QYAGAQSDSKITF
+1680 QYAGTQTSGTTITF
-1693 DGPVSGSKT
+1693 DGPVSGSRT
-1702 VASSG
+1702 VTASSG
-1707 SGTTF
+1707 TASLG
-1712 LQVTKNGTYT
+1712 VTKNGTYT

-1735 TIEVQKIDN
+1735 TIEVQKIDT
-1744 QQPTVTIRSGSSTD
+1744 QKPTATIRSGSSTD
-1758 ADTVYNKLTL
+1758 ADTVYNELTL

-1787 TNNTTVPSSWTTL
+1787 TNNTTARSSWTTL
-1800 TADADGSYQAAY
+1800 TAGTDGSYQAAY
-1812 TAKETTKTAKYLQV
+1812 TATETTKTAKYLQV
-1826 RVTDGAGNV
+1826 KVTDGAGNV
-1835 STVVQSGPYNMM
+1835 STVVRSGPYYMM
-1847 QKITGKGLPTITVT
+1847 KPATGAGLPSITVT
-1861 EKNSGSWE
+1861 GNPASWE
-1869 KSAVLTW
+1869 KSAALNW

-1882 ETNAGKIASVY
+1882 GTGAGEIASVY
-1893 TPDGI
+1893 TPDGS
-1898 QTIDSGSSNATGT
+1898 QTGDFLSGVTSGT

-1917 GIYVFMVTDEY
+1917 GVYVFIVTDQY
-1928 GNSVSTEVLVKNI
+1928 GNSGKTEVLVTEI
-1941 DNEAPKVEELD
+1941 DNEAPKVEKLD
-1952 RSVSTDRETGTI
+1952 CSVSTDGETGTI

-1976 YDQKGNCTDY
+1976 YDKKGNCTSY
-1986 RGSGIQTREYR
+1986 GGSGIQKREYR

-2004 KTFTGDSFEV
+2004 KIFTGDSFTV
-2014 TENGRYVV
+2014 TENGRYLV
-2022 RLEDKLGNISNE
+2022 RLEDKLGNISKE

-2041 IKDTQKPS
+2041 IKDKQAPS

-2054 ESGVSANAGG
+2054 ESGISANAGG

-2079 DVGTEKLYGK
+2079 DVGTTKLYGK

-2111 TYDCT
+2111 DYDCT
-2116 EGVHSYTFMAED
+2116 EGVHTYTFKAVD
-2128 AAGNKTVS
+2128 AADNETTS
-2136 ESVTV
+2136 DQVTV

-2148 VIGEITFEQKAANV
+2148 VIGEITAENKAAN
-2162 FEWIIGR
+2162 FLDWIIG
-2169 KSLIL
+2169 KESLIL
-2174 CIPVTEN
+2174 CIPVTES

-2193 PASGTAQNATAKIEK
+2193 PESGTAQNATAKIEK

-2269 PKPGAALS
+2269 SKPGAALS

-2384 FTGLTPGA
+2384 LTRLTAGA
-2392 AYAVNGETLSA
+2392 DYAVNGEPLSA
-2403 DEQGCIAIREDWFG
+2403 DEQGHIAIREDWFG

-2444 GIPSVSV
+2444 GIPSVIV
-2451 ENETIKGKKDG
+2451 KDETIKGKEDG
-2462 ALGGINAAMEYS
+2462 ALSGVSADMEYS

-2504 RVKATDVAPHGKQA
+2504 RVKATDAAPHGKEA

-2535 GGSNVTAVAGK
+2535 GGSAVTAVAGK
-2546 VWNETVDRP
+2546 VWQDAVSRP
-2555 ENPVKEGYTLE
+2555 QDPVKEGYTLE
-2566 GWYCDNTLTTA
+2566 GWYRDNTLTTA
-2577 WHFADEAGADHLT
+2577 WHFADEAGADQLT

-2595 YAKWKDTANP
+2595 YAKWKDTAKP
-2605 NLAAVL
+2605 NLTAVL
-2611 ADHKDAGKW
+2611 ADQKDAGKW
-2620 YQELAIELTYSD
+2620 HQELAIELTYSD
-2632 NEGVTALYVQ
+2632 NEEVTELSVQ
-2642 KDGGAY
+2642 KDSGVY
-2648 TALPM
+2648 TALSM
-2653 TGSTTQADGKTYQL
+2653 TGSTTQDGGKTYRL
-2667 TFNGLEEGEHTYT
+2667 TFAGLEEGEHTYT

-2689 ETETAAL
+2689 ETVTAAL

-2846 MVKDDR
+2846 TVKDDR

-2878 FTTSLKTEA
+2878 FATSLKTEV

-2909 NAGNHSEKRL
+2909 NAGNQSEKRL
-2919 TIRIHTGGGT
+2919 TIRIHTGGGR
-2929 VVKPTEPPKLSDGD
+2929 VVKPTESPKPSDGD

-2969 KPEKEEVKLVPAVTD
+2969 KPEKEGVKLVPAVTD

-3041 DNGKGMAD
+3041 DDGKGMAD

-3056 GDGTVTVTVVCD
+3056 GDGTVTVTVVCE

-3193 LLEDMDEGPDTIT
+3193 LLEDMDEEPDTIT

-3225 RDNPKCRLC
+3225 GDNPKCRLC
-3234 HICPTFLGVCY
+3234 HICPTFLGICY
-3245 FEWLL
+3245 FEWLS

-3269 QETGASPESAR
+3269 RET
-3280 QWKGYS
+3280 QK

>member
-1 MEYPEDERG
+1 MEYQEDERG

-52 YRILRYPVWIIL
+52 YRLLRYPIWIVL

-85 KIARGVAFAMT
+85 KIARGVALVMTFA
-96 AVLVFT
+96 LVFT
-102 SVDFTVFAAAW
+102 SVDVTVFATAEG
-113 NDGGNTQT
+113 DGGDTGIQG
-121 PVITA
+121 VITA
-126 FANLDESVARQSLPV
+126 FADMDESIAMQSLPV

-176 DTEGDTGTEE
+176 DTEGDTRTEE
-186 GTESGEGTEPGEET
+186 GTEPGEEAGTGEGTEPGEET

-216 GTGSGEDAGT
+216 GTEPGEDVGT
-226 GEGTGSGEDAGSGEG
+226 
-241 TGSGEDAGSG
+241 G

-264 GTGSGEETGTEEG
+264 DVGTEEG

-285 SEESAAPEGNTSQ
+285 LEESAAPEGNTSQ

-328 DGIENPAQKTES
+328 DGIENPAQETES
-340 LAGETESPAE
+340 LAGERENPAE
-350 ETENLAEEMESF
+350 ETEASI
-362 AKETENPVN
+362 A
-371 ETEAF
+371 
-376 VEVTWE
+376 VTWE
-382 NSTSDVFDSSR
+382 ISGADVFDSSR

-412 GVALPQIVVTIEDN
+412 STTLPQIVVTIEDN

-471 EWLAESGAEDAES
+471 EWLAESGADDVE
-484 NSVVSG
+484 NSGAVSG

-505 LEHIRDTETDCMDTE
+505 LEHIRDTETDCLDTE

-542 TLEDLVEEYGVEMP
+542 TLADLVEEYGVEMP
-556 ANAPIAVQAFA
+556 ANAPIAVQTFA
-567 VQAFAVPTAATHPQT
+567 VQTFAVPTAAMHPQT
-582 LMLTNDN
+582 LMITDDN
-589 ENNSHTGKADGD
+589 ENNSHTGKSDD
-601 MDVSMSSR
+601 DIDVSMSSR

-620 LDELPTQSAYLAV
+620 LNELPTQSAYLAV

-653 IYLPMDQEKIVKNRK
+653 IYLPMDQTNTVKNRK

-710 PSWVVTVDWMQLIL
+710 PSWVVTVDWMQLVL
-724 DGGTADSN
+724 DGGAADPN
-732 IQEFSLKLQD
+732 IQEFSLKLQN

-747 GQVTVESLV
+747 NQVTVESLV
-756 TVRQKGNTKYTTEYT
+756 TVRQTGNTKYTTEYT
-771 LTQVETGNAL
+771 LTQVDTGNAL

-786 QVQEKEEI
+786 QVQTKEEI

-915 PTITYSPVTVLE
+915 PTITYTPVTVLE
-927 DEAQEAVEKLFA
+927 DEAQATVEKLFA
-939 DALSASDNRK
+939 EALSASDNRK
-949 LADEPLSYT
+949 LADEPLSYK

-971 VTVTA
+971 VTVMA

-1083 VTASDGSTNVI
+1083 VTASDGSTKVI

-1152 HFTHVQGSLT
+1152 HFNHVQGKVT

-1168 SKTVTVTELGVT
+1168 SKEVTVTENKGVT
-1180 SAYNGKAGTR
+1180 NAYNNKEGTR
-1190 YSNADRTYSLEI
+1190 YSNEDRTYSLEI
-1202 YRVEGGGKIDA
+1202 YRVEGGGKIDE
-1213 TKRSQA
+1213 TMRSKKR
-1219 HTMTKNKSYAID
+1219 TMKKSSSYTIN
-1231 RAIYTTEKS
+1231 REIYTTEKLNIDQTEVS
-1240 RVDVADTTKVNGKM
+1240 TTSGKK
-1254 IQDSSK
+1254 IQDTNSDS
-1260 EQGAKNSNVRFLTN
+1260 QGGKDNNVRFRTN

-1283 KSSLSDYYTDSNQ
+1283 ERKLSDYYTNSNQ
-1296 LEYLQNTASGWYY
+1296 LAYLNATASGWYY
-1309 RYQLK
+1309 RYELK
-1314 AYEGADCY
+1314 AYEGDNCY
-1322 EHAYLGNLEVPNEHI
+1322 EHAYMGTSEVPDVHY
-1337 NLIDDKGNVAENG
+1337 NLRDDGGNVTKKG
-1350 VVRGVSGQLWAC
+1350 VVRDGPGQLWAC
-1362 NFELTGSTEK
+1362 NFQLKRKTETK
-1372 TFLFPSNKTGG
+1372 FLFPSNQTGG
-1383 KGKDYPTNISNT
+1383 DEGDAYPTNISNK
-1395 ADSYDN
+1395 ADSYN
-1401 NTWVKLGVY
+1401 NKIWVKLGVDQ
-1410 ETCYAYFGASGASYD
+1410 TCYAYFGASGADYD

-1445 LIGVAPMA
+1445 LLGVAPMA
-1453 KGTYLPGDPITVA
+1453 GGTYLPGDPITVA
-1466 LVFDEIVDSTNSTLN
+1466 LVFDEIVDSQNSSL
-1481 SNLTITTN
+1481 SGLTITTN

-1496 GGANTNVLYFT
+1496 GGADTNVLYFT

-1522 KVTGISNASVIKDM
+1522 QVTGISNASSIKDM
-1536 CSLAG
+1536 CSLS
-1541 GTSQSFTGGSTNVTV
+1541 GTSQTFPGGSTNVTV

-1564 IKANTSGNLPRHQAT
+1564 ITPDTSGSLPRHQAT
-1579 ITATEAKTI
+1579 ITATNAKTI
-1588 QYTWTKSTAMPS
+1588 QYTWTKDASLPA
-1600 YGWQS
+1600 YGWQT
-1605 TTSGKQLTESRG
+1605 TTSGTQLTESRG
-1617 TAGNTENWYLHVLA
+1617 TAGTTETWYLHVLT
-1631 TASSGASTHTY
+1631 TASSGAFTHKYQAFT
-1642 KSFSFKQPTITAV
+1642 FMQPTITAV

-1702 VASSG
+1702 IASSG

-1835 STVVQSGPYNMM
+1835 STVVRSGPYYMM
-1847 QKITGKGLPTITVT
+1847 KPATGAGLPSITVT
-1861 EKNSGSWE
+1861 GNPTSWE
-1869 KSAVLTW
+1869 KSAELNW

-1882 ETNAGKIASVY
+1882 GTGAGKIASVY

-1898 QTIDSGSSNATGT
+1898 QPIDSSSSNATGT
-1911 CTVTKN
+1911 CTVKKN
-1917 GIYVFMVTDEY
+1917 GVYVFMVTDEY
-1928 GNSVSTEVLVKNI
+1928 GNSVSTEAIVKNI
-1941 DNEAPKVEELD
+1941 DNEAPRLEKLD
-1952 RSVSTDRETGTI
+1952 CSVSADGKTGTI
-1964 KLTGATDDCTAI
+1964 RVTGATDNCTAI

-2022 RLEDKLGNISNE
+2022 RLEDKLGNVSKE
-2034 YSVEMTL
+2034 YSVDMTL
-2041 IKDTQKPS
+2041 IKDKQAPS

-2064 WYNAAALHITLTYSD
+2064 WYNAAALRITLTYSD

-2111 TYDCT
+2111 DYDCT
-2116 EGVHSYTFMAED
+2116 EGVHTYTFKAED

-2174 CIPVTEN
+2174 CIPVTES

-2193 PASGTAQNATAKIEK
+2193 PESGTAQNATAKIEK

-2269 PKPGAALS
+2269 SKPGAALS

-2384 FTGLTPGA
+2384 LTRLTAGA
-2392 AYAVNGETLSA
+2392 DYAVNGEPLSA
-2403 DEQGCIAIREDWFG
+2403 DEQGHIAIREDWFG

-2444 GIPSVSV
+2444 GIPSVIV
-2451 ENETIKGKKDG
+2451 KDETIKGKEDG
-2462 ALGGINAAMEYS
+2462 ALSSVSADMEYS

-2504 RVKATDVAPHGKQA
+2504 RVKATDTAPHGKEA

-2535 GGSNVTAVAGK
+2535 GGSAVTAVAGK
-2546 VWNETVDRP
+2546 VWQDAVSRP
-2555 ENPVKEGYTLE
+2555 QDPVKEGYTLE
-2566 GWYCDNTLTTA
+2566 GWYRDNTLTTA
-2577 WHFADEAGADHLT
+2577 WHFADEAGADQLT

-2595 YAKWKDTANP
+2595 YAKWKDTAKP
-2605 NLAAVL
+2605 NLTAVL
-2611 ADHKDAGKW
+2611 ADQKDAGKW
-2620 YQELAIELTYSD
+2620 YRELAIELTYSD
-2632 NEGVTALYVQ
+2632 NEGVTALSVQ
-2642 KDGGAY
+2642 KDGGVY
-2648 TALPM
+2648 TALS
-2653 TGSTTQADGKTYQL
+2653 TAGSSAQAGGKTYQL
-2667 TFNGLEEGEHTYT
+2667 TFDGLEEGEHTYT

-2689 ETETAAL
+2689 ETVTAAL

-2711 FNEGYQN
+2711 FIEGYQN

-2846 MVKDDR
+2846 TVKDDR

-2896 PADGGVIIVRATD
+2896 PADGGMIIVRATD
-2909 NAGNHSEKRL
+2909 NAGNQSEKRL

-2929 VVKPTEPPKLSDGD
+2929 VVKPTEPSKPSDGD

-2955 QVETTPEGKKPEGK
+2955 QVETTPEGKKPE
-2969 KPEKEEVKLVPAVTD
+2969 KEEVKIVPAVTD
-2984 SGKKVT
+2984 SGKKAT

-3004 SDESVAPDND
+3004 SDEPAAPDKD
-3014 SDKKMTSDEPVTPD
+3014 RKMTSDETAAPD
-3028 NDKKMTSGEPTAT
+3028 NDKTMTSGEPTAT

-3068 EQGYTAEVADTMAAA
+3068 EQRYTAEVADTMAAA

-3151 KGDWNAVNQTHE
+3151 KGDWNAINQTHE

-3193 LLEDMDEGPDTIT
+3193 LLEDMDEEPDTIT

-3234 HICPTFLGVCY
+3234 HICPTFLGICY

-3269 QETGASPESAR
+3269 QET
-3280 QWKGYS
+3280 QK

>member
-1 MEYPEDERG
+1 
-10 KVSMMK
+10 MK

-29 VACEPFRRA
+29 AACEPFRRA
-38 KSETIRT
+38 KSETIRA
-45 LAGIGRR
+45 LGRIGRR

-200 GTEEGTEPGE
+200 GT
-210 ETGTGE
+210 GE

-226 GEGTGSGEDAGSGEG
+226 GEGTGSGEDAGTGEG

-264 GTGSGEETGTEEG
+264 GTGSGEDAGTEEG

-285 SEESAAPEGNTSQ
+285 SEENTSQ

-328 DGIENPAQKTES
+328 DGIENPAQETES
-340 LAGETESPAE
+340 LAGERENPAE
-350 ETENLAEEMESF
+350 ETEASI
-362 AKETENPVN
+362 A
-371 ETEAF
+371 
-376 VEVTWE
+376 VTWE
-382 NSTSDVFDSSR
+382 ISGADVFDSSR

-412 GVALPQIVVTIEDN
+412 STTLPQIVVTIEDN

-471 EWLAESGAEDAES
+471 EWLAESGADDVE
-484 NSVVSG
+484 NSGAVSG

-505 LEHIRDTETDCMDTE
+505 LEHIRDTETDCLDTE

-620 LDELPTQSAYLAV
+620 LNELPTQSAYLAV

-710 PSWVVTVDWMQLIL
+710 PSWVVTVDWMQLVL
-724 DGGTADSN
+724 DGGSADPN
-732 IQEFSLKLQD
+732 IQEFSLKLQN

-747 GQVTVESLV
+747 NQVTVESLV
-756 TVRQKGNTKYTTEYT
+756 TVRQTGNTKYTTEYT
-771 LTQVETGNAL
+771 LTQVDTGNAL

-786 QVQEKEEI
+786 QVQTKEEI

-1001 GELTAVSGSKDRY
+1001 GELTVVSGSKDRY

-1040 PTLKLNNGKVTTSS
+1040 PTLELNNGKVTTSS

-1083 VTASDGSTNVI
+1083 VTASDGSTKVI

-1152 HFTHVQGSLT
+1152 HFNHVQGKVT

-1168 SKTVTVTELGVT
+1168 SKEVTVTENNGVT
-1180 SAYNGKAGTR
+1180 NAYNGNEGTR

-1202 YRVEGGGKIDA
+1202 YRIEGGGKIDE
-1213 TKRSQA
+1213 TKRSKTR
-1219 HTMTKNKSYAID
+1219 TMKKDSKYTID
-1231 RAIYTTEKS
+1231 RTIYTTEKS
-1240 RVDVADTTKVNGKM
+1240 KIHVAETTGTNGKKIADTDGG
-1254 IQDSSK
+1254 
-1260 EQGAKNSNVRFLTN
+1260 QGGTIKNVCFINTRDGNTN
-1274 RDNVENYHT
+1274 YSTN
-1283 KSSLSDYYTDSNQ
+1283 SSLSDYYTQNQ
-1296 LEYLQNTASGWYY
+1296 SAYLKTTASGWYY
-1309 RYQLK
+1309 RYWLK
-1314 AYEGADCY
+1314 AYETVTGY
-1322 EHAYLGNLEVPNEHI
+1322 EHAYMGTLPL
-1337 NLIDDKGNVAENG
+1337 DDKNYTIANTKAAVSGVA
-1350 VVRGVSGQLWAC
+1350 GQLWAC
-1362 NFELTGSTEK
+1362 SFELKLTTHE
-1372 TFLFPSNKTGG
+1372 TRLFPNDQAGG
-1383 KGKDYPTNISNT
+1383 SEGTANPTNISGTTFTYN
-1395 ADSYDN
+1395 DKK
-1401 NTWVKLGVY
+1401 WVKLGVG
-1410 ETCYAYFGASGASYD
+1410 ETCYAYFGSTGKD
-1425 SWYVDGL
+1425 SDIWYVDGL

-1438 QDEKEPQ
+1438 QDEQEPK
-1445 LIGVAPMA
+1445 LLGVAPMA
-1453 KGTYLPGDPITVA
+1453 DGTYLPGDPITVA
-1466 LVFDEIVDSTNSTLN
+1466 LVFDEIVDSQNSSL
-1481 SNLTITTN
+1481 SGLTITTN

-1496 GGANTNVLYFT
+1496 GGADTNVLYFT
-1507 GTVSSSVNLSGSSAL
+1507 GTVSSSVNLSGSTAL
-1522 KVTGISNASVIKDM
+1522 QVRSISSTAGIRDM
-1536 CSLAG
+1536 CELV
-1541 GTSQSFTGGSTNVTV
+1541 GTSQSTITGSTNVIV

-1564 IKANTSGNLPRHQAT
+1564 ITPNTSGSLPRHQAT
-1579 ITATEAKTI
+1579 ITATNAKTI
-1588 QYTWTKSTAMPS
+1588 QYTWTKDASLPA
-1600 YGWQS
+1600 YGWQN
-1605 TTSGKQLTESRG
+1605 TASGTQLRESRG
-1617 TAGNTENWYLHVLA
+1617 TAGQTETWYLHVLA
-1631 TASSGASTHTY
+1631 TATSGAFTHEY
-1642 KSFSFKQPTITAV
+1642 KAFTFMQPTITAV
-1655 SVRAGSTT
+1655 AVRASAAAN
-1663 SYADVADAW
+1663 SANVADVW

-1680 QYAGAQSDSKITF
+1680 QYEGAQTSGTTITF
-1693 DGPVSGSKT
+1693 DGPT
-1702 VASSG
+1702 SSSTTITKS
-1707 SGTTF
+1707 SGTTS
-1712 LQVTKNGTYT
+1712 LKVTQNGTYT

-1735 TIEVQKIDN
+1735 TIEVQKIDT
-1744 QQPTVTIRSGSSTD
+1744 QKPTATIRSGSSTD
-1758 ADTVYNKLTL
+1758 ADTVYNELTL

-1787 TNNTTVPSSWTTL
+1787 TNNTTALSSWTTL
-1800 TADADGSYQAAY
+1800 TAGTDGSYQAAY
-1812 TAKETTKTAKYLQV
+1812 TATETTKTAKYLQV
-1826 RVTDGAGNV
+1826 KVTDGAGNV
-1835 STVVQSGPYNMM
+1835 STVVRSGTYYMM
-1847 QKITGKGLPTITVT
+1847 KPATGAGLPSITVT
-1861 EKNSGSWE
+1861 GNPTSWG

-1882 ETNAGKIASVY
+1882 GTGAGKIASVY
-1893 TPDGI
+1893 TPDGL
-1898 QTIDSGSSNATGT
+1898 QTIDSGSNDATGT

-1917 GIYVFMVTDEY
+1917 GVYVFMVTDEY

-1941 DNEAPKVEELD
+1941 DNEAPKVEKLD
-1952 RSVSTDRETGTI
+1952 CSVSTDEETGTI

-2148 VIGEITFEQKAANV
+2148 VIGEIIFEQKAANLL
-2162 FEWIIGR
+2162 EWIIGR

-2174 CIPVTEN
+2174 CIPVTES

-2193 PASGTAQNATAKIEK
+2193 PESGTAQNATAKIEK

-2269 PKPGAALS
+2269 SKPGAALS

-2384 FTGLTPGA
+2384 LTRLTAGA
-2392 AYAVNGETLSA
+2392 DYAVNGEPLSA
-2403 DEQGCIAIREDWFG
+2403 DEQGHIAIREDWFG

-2444 GIPSVSV
+2444 GIPSVIV
-2451 ENETIKGKKDG
+2451 KDETIKGKEDG
-2462 ALGGINAAMEYS
+2462 ALSGVSADMEYS

-2504 RVKATDVAPHGKQA
+2504 RVKATDAAPHGKEA

-2535 GGSNVTAVAGK
+2535 GGSAVTAVAGK
-2546 VWNETVDRP
+2546 VWQDAVSRP
-2555 ENPVKEGYTLE
+2555 QDPVKEGYTLE
-2566 GWYCDNTLTTA
+2566 GWYRDNTLTTA
-2577 WHFADEAGADHLT
+2577 WHFADEAGADQLT

-2595 YAKWKDTANP
+2595 YAKWKDTAKP
-2605 NLAAVL
+2605 NLTAVL
-2611 ADHKDAGKW
+2611 ADQKDAGKW
-2620 YQELAIELTYSD
+2620 HQELAIELTYSD
-2632 NEGVTALYVQ
+2632 NEEVTELSVQ
-2642 KDGGAY
+2642 KDSGVY
-2648 TALPM
+2648 TALSM
-2653 TGSTTQADGKTYQL
+2653 TGSTTQDGGKTYRL
-2667 TFNGLEEGEHTYT
+2667 TFAGLEEGEHTYS

-2689 ETETAAL
+2689 ETVTAAL
-2696 TARLD
+2696 TAKLD
-2701 TVNPQLGNVS
+2701 TVNPKLGNVS

-2846 MVKDDR
+2846 TVKDDR

-2878 FTTSLKTEA
+2878 FATSLKTEV

-2909 NAGNHSEKRL
+2909 NAGNQSEKRL

-2929 VVKPTEPPKLSDGD
+2929 VVKPTEPPKPSDGD
-2943 DEPEQPAKPSED
+2943 DEPEQPAKPPED

-2969 KPEKEEVKLVPAVTD
+2969 KPEKEGVKLVPAVTD

-3004 SDESVAPDND
+3004 SDESAAPDND

-3111 GNVSGQDKSLIENG
+3111 GNVSEQDKRAIENG
-3125 IEEYRN
+3125 IEEYRKKL
-3131 DMPGLTLGMYID
+3131 PGLTLGMYVD
-3143 ISVFIKIG
+3143 ISIFIKVG
-3151 KGDWNAVNQTHE
+3151 GGDWNAVNQTHE
-3163 PVEVVIGIPPELQSD
+3163 PVDVVIGIPAELQSD
-3178 DRIFYIIRAHEGKYT
+3178 DRIFYIIRSHEGDYT
-3193 LLEDMDEGPDTIT
+3193 LLTDMDEEPDTIT
-3206 ICTDMFSTY
+3206 IRTDRFSTY
-3215 AIAYEQADGT
+3215 AIAYEQASGT
-3225 RDNPKCRLC
+3225 GENNKCGLC
-3234 HICPTFLGVCY
+3234 HICPTFLGLCCFV
-3245 FEWLL
+3245 WLAAIMTVFL
-3250 IIMVVVLIIWFDIR
+3250 IICIVIR
-3264 KKRKE
+3264 RNRKE
-3269 QETGASPESAR
+3269 KEE
-3280 QWKGYS
+3280 K

>member
-1 MEYPEDERG
+1 
-10 KVSMMK
+10 MMK

-52 YRILRYPVWIIL
+52 YRLLRYPIWIVL

-85 KIARGVAFAMT
+85 KIARGVALVMTFA
-96 AVLVFT
+96 LVFT
-102 SVDFTVFAAAW
+102 SVDVTVFATAED
-113 NDGGNTQT
+113 DGGDTGIQG
-121 PVITA
+121 VITA
-126 FANLDESVARQSLPV
+126 FADMDESVAMQSLPV

-146 EILFPEILTVTLEI
+146 EILFPEILTVTVEI
-160 KGEEEQ
+160 KGGEEQ

-186 GTESGEGTEPGEET
+186 GTEPREDAGTGEDAGTEEGTEPGEDAGT
-200 GTEEGTEPGE
+200 GEGTEPGE

-226 GEGTGSGEDAGSGEG
+226 GEGTGSGEDAG
-241 TGSGEDAGSG
+241 TG
-251 EGTEPGE
+251 EGTEPGEETGTGEGTESGE

-264 GTGSGEETGTEEG
+264 GTGSGEDAGTEEG
-277 TGSGEGSG
+277 TGLGEESGL
-285 SEESAAPEGNTSQ
+285 EESAAPEGSTSQ

-328 DGIENPAQKTES
+328 DGIENPAQETES
-340 LAGETESPAE
+340 LAGETENPAE
-350 ETENLAEEMESF
+350 ETEASI
-362 AKETENPVN
+362 A
-371 ETEAF
+371 
-376 VEVTWE
+376 VTWE
-382 NSTSDVFDSSR
+382 ISGADVFDSSR

-412 GVALPQIVVTIEDN
+412 STALPQIVVTIEDN

-440 LPDPLTYISS
+440 LPDPLTYLSS

-465 AREALD
+465 ARGALD
-471 EWLAESGAEDAES
+471 EWLVDNGADDVENSGA
-484 NSVVSG
+484 VSG

-505 LEHIRDTETDCMDTE
+505 LEHIRDTETDCLDTE

-582 LMLTNDN
+582 LMVTDDN
-589 ENNSHTGKADGD
+589 ENNSHTGTADD
-601 MDVSMSSR
+601 DIDVSMRASGSA
-609 KSVHP
+609 HP
-614 IELAFT
+614 IEIAFT
-620 LDELPTQSAYLAV
+620 LDELPTQSAYLAI
-633 KAYDVDEDLGEMD
+633 KAYDVDEDDGETD

-653 IYLPMDQEKIVKNRK
+653 IYLSMDKTN
-668 SSYNSET
+668 SYGKKYNEET
-675 IGNLAGTN
+675 IGYLAGTN

-698 KKGKNVISVTVA
+698 KKGKNVISVTIA
-710 PSWVVTVDWMQLIL
+710 ASWMVRVDWMQLIL
-724 DGGTADSN
+724 DGGAPDPD
-732 IQEFSLKLQD
+732 IEEFSLELQD

-747 GQVTVESLV
+747 GQVTVQSHV
-756 TVRQKGNTKYTTEYT
+756 TVRQKGNTQYTTEYT
-771 LTQVETGNAL
+771 LTQTETGNAL

-786 QVQEKEEI
+786 QVQETEEI

-805 TYRITGILKDPTTE
+805 IYKITGMLKNPETE
-819 EIKATDSV
+819 AIKATDSV
-827 SFYFL
+827 SFYFIQ
-832 ENVGIGPKVSHT
+832 GIGVGPKISHT
-844 LSPDVLTNKDVT
+844 LSPDVLTNQDVT
-856 ITVSAEAVP
+856 ITINAESMP
-865 EMGIT
+865 GMGVT
-870 DVAVPKTSKVVS
+870 DVTVSPETMTVSKNCTSD
-882 TNNKY
+882 
-887 SFTINYKLNGSDKSA
+887 FTIGYKLNGSDRSF
-902 SYQVKVD
+902 SYWVKVN
-909 NIDKTA
+909 NIDKIA
-915 PTITYSPVTVLE
+915 PKITYTPVTVLE
-927 DEAQEAVEKLFA
+927 DEAQETVKKLFA

-949 LADEPLSYT
+949 LADEPWSYT
-958 MPANVSN
+958 IPTDVSSK
-965 LPGEKT
+965 PGTRT
-971 VTVTA
+971 VRVTA
-976 TDAVGNKSTKNCT
+976 TDAAGNTSTKDCT

-1001 GELTAVSGSKDRY
+1001 GTFTAVSGSKDKY
-1014 SLKATL
+1014 NLKAVL
-1020 THTGADTIK
+1020 THTGADEIK
-1029 ETGFVWGIVPA
+1029 ETGFVWGIMPS
-1040 PTLKLNNGKVTTSS
+1040 PTMEMNNGSAKTSPA
-1054 VIKTKNEKLS
+1054 VITKNGNIS
-1064 ATATE
+1064 ATATG
-1069 LVSGVEYYA
+1069 LISGVEYYA

-1083 VTASDGSTNVI
+1083 VTASDGSEKVI
-1094 YSEAE
+1094 YSEAG

-1104 IPSYGTFSLQGIAT
+1104 IPVCGKFSVST
-1118 NSIKTT
+1118 VSNSGKTTT
-1124 FTIKRTGGTDG
+1124 FTIKRSGGSDG
-1135 KQTVY
+1135 QQTVY

-1152 HFTHVQGSLT
+1152 HFTHTQGSLT
-1162 FADGET
+1162 FKDGDT
-1168 SKTVTVTELGVT
+1168 SKTVKVTESEVT
-1180 SAYNGKAGTR
+1180 SAYKSDEGTR

-1202 YRVEGGGKIDA
+1202 YRVEGGGQIDTA
-1213 TKRSQA
+1213 NRSKMR
-1219 HTMTKNKSYAID
+1219 TMTKNSNYAID
-1231 RAIYTTEKS
+1231 RTIYTTEKS
-1240 RVDVADTTKVNGKM
+1240 ITHVQATTGENGKRIADTD
-1254 IQDSSK
+1254 DS
-1260 EQGAKNSNVRFLTN
+1260 QGGTRKNVSFLTN
-1274 RDNVENYHT
+1274 RFKEKNYHT
-1283 KSSLSDYYTDSNQ
+1283 SSSLSDYYSSYQ
-1296 LEYLQNTASGWYY
+1296 QKYLNATAGGWYY
-1309 RYQLK
+1309 RYVLM
-1314 AYEGADCY
+1314 AYEKEDGY
-1322 EHAYLGNLEVPNEHI
+1322 EHAYMGTSPL
-1337 NLIDDKGNVAENG
+1337 DDKNYGISDYGAA
-1350 VVRGVSGQLWAC
+1350 VSGVNDQLWAC
-1362 NFELTGSTEK
+1362 NFLQGEK
-1372 TFLFPSNKTGG
+1372 SAVGTYSFPDERKGG
-1383 KGKDYPTNISNT
+1383 GENSHYPLDRSGTIYKYDGKE
-1395 ADSYDN
+1395 
-1401 NTWVKLGVY
+1401 WVKLGVDQ
-1410 ETCYAYFGASGASYD
+1410 TCYAYFGSTGANSD
-1425 SWYVDGL
+1425 IWFVDGL

-1438 QDEKEPQ
+1438 QDETEPV
-1445 LIGVAPMA
+1445 LLGVAPMA
-1453 KGTYLPGDPITVA
+1453 DGTYLPGDPITVA
-1466 LVFDEIVDSTNSTLN
+1466 LIFDEIVDKTNSSL
-1481 SNLTITTN
+1481 SSSLTISTN
-1489 VGTLTYA
+1489 VGTLKYA
-1496 GGANTNVLYFT
+1496 GGADTNVLYFT

-1522 KVTGISNASVIKDM
+1522 KVTGISNASNIKDM

-1541 GTSQSFTGGSTNVTV
+1541 GTSQSFTGSTNVKV
-1556 DNSKPTVT
+1556 DATKPSVT
-1564 IKANTSGNLPRHQAT
+1564 ITADTSGSLPCHQAT
-1579 ITATEAKTI
+1579 ITATGAQTI
-1588 QYTWTKSTAMPS
+1588 QYTWTNSNAMPS

-1605 TTSGKQLTESRG
+1605 TTSGKQLTESKG
-1617 TAGNTENWYLHVLA
+1617 TAGKMETWYLHVLA
-1631 TASSGASTHTY
+1631 TAASGASTHTY
-1642 KSFSFKQPTITAV
+1642 QSFSFKQPTITAV

-1672 KTSKYIVV
+1672 KTSKHIVV

-1693 DGPVSGSKT
+1693 DGPVSDSKT

-1707 SGTTF
+1707 NGTTS

-1722 VTLTDGYGSVISK
+1722 VTLTDNYGSVISK
-1735 TIEVQKIDN
+1735 TIEVQKIDT
-1744 QQPTVTIRSGSSTD
+1744 QKPTATIRSGSSTE

-1787 TNNTTVPSSWTTL
+1787 TNNTTAPSPWTTL
-1800 TADADGSYQAAY
+1800 TAGTDGSYQAAY
-1812 TAKETTKTAKYLQV
+1812 TATETAKTAKYLQV
-1826 RVTDGAGNV
+1826 KVTDNAGNV
-1835 STVVQSGPYNMM
+1835 STVVWSGPYYMM
-1847 QKITGKGLPTITVT
+1847 KPATGAGLPSITVT
-1861 EKNSGSWE
+1861 GNPASWE
-1869 KSAVLTW
+1869 KSAALNW

-1882 ETNAGKIASVY
+1882 GTGAGEIASVY
-1893 TPDGI
+1893 TPDGS
-1898 QTIDSGSSNATGT
+1898 QTGDFLSGVTSGT

-1917 GIYVFMVTDEY
+1917 GVYVFIVTDQY
-1928 GNSVSTEVLVKNI
+1928 GNSAKTEVLVTEI
-1941 DNEAPKVEELD
+1941 DNEAPKLEKLD
-1952 RSVSTDRETGTI
+1952 CSVSTNRETGTI

-1976 YDQKGNCTDY
+1976 YDTKGNCTSY
-1986 RGSGIQTREYR
+1986 GGSGIQTREYR

-2004 KTFTGDSFEV
+2004 KTFTGDSFTV

-2022 RLEDKLGNISNE
+2022 RLEDKLGNISKE
-2034 YSVEMTL
+2034 YSVAMTL
-2041 IKDTQKPS
+2041 IKDKQAPS

-2079 DVGTEKLYGK
+2079 DVGTTKLYGK

-2111 TYDCT
+2111 DYDCT
-2116 EGVHSYTFMAED
+2116 EGVHTYTFKAED
-2128 AAGNKTVS
+2128 AAGNATTS
-2136 ESVTV
+2136 DQVTV

-2169 KSLIL
+2169 QSLIL

-2181 GSGAQE
+2181 GSGAEE

-2193 PASGTAQNATAKIEK
+2193 PESGTAEDKTAKLEK
-2208 GLAKITLSADWKGK
+2208 GVAKITFSADWKGK

-2228 TDAAGND
+2228 TDAAGNV
-2235 SDTKSITGA
+2235 SDTKSISGA

-2257 TFTAADMTDPAG
+2257 TFREADMTKPAD
-2269 PKPGAALS
+2269 PKPGVALS
-2277 TNYYEENA
+2277 ENYYEENA

-2322 SFDTDLKGSYGFTIP
+2322 SFGTDLKGSYGFIIP
-2337 LTGRTGIVNITVKAS
+2337 LTGRTGSVNITVKAS
-2352 DHAENTAEGK
+2352 DYAGNTAEGN
-2362 VTVRIKGKE
+2362 VTVLIKGKE

-2384 FTGLTPGA
+2384 ITGLTPGA
-2392 AYAVNGETLSA
+2392 AYEVNGEILSA
-2403 DEQGCIAIREDWFG
+2403 DEQGHIDIREDWFG
-2417 NTIRIAKKGTESTS
+2417 NTIRIIKKGTEGTS
-2431 DSDAAELTIAGRP
+2431 DSDAAELAIAGRP
-2444 GIPSVSV
+2444 GIPFVST

-2462 ALGGINAAMEYS
+2462 ALNGVSADMEYS
-2474 TDGGTNWMAI
+2474 TDGGTSWMPFDPGKI
-2484 TSDEITGG
+2484 TNGR
-2492 SLSGLAPGNILI
+2492 LSGLAPEKRLI
-2504 RVKATDVAPHGKQA
+2504 RVKATDTTPHGEHVQI
-2518 QVTIAEGRT
+2518 TIAEGRT

-2535 GGSNVTAVAGK
+2535 GGSAVTAVTGK

-2577 WHFADEAGADHLT
+2577 WHFAGENDADQLT
-2590 EDVTL
+2590 GDVTL
-2595 YAKWKDTANP
+2595 YAKWKDTAKP
-2605 NLAAVL
+2605 NLTAAL
-2611 ADHKDAGKW
+2611 ADQKDAGKW
-2620 YQELAIELTYSD
+2620 HRELAIELTYSD
-2632 NEGVTALYVQ
+2632 NEGVTELSVQ

-2648 TALPM
+2648 TTLPM
-2653 TGSTTQADGKTYQL
+2653 TGSTTQAGGKTYQL
-2667 TFNGLEEGEHTYT
+2667 TFDELEEGEHTYT

-2689 ETETAAL
+2689 ETKTAAL
-2696 TARLD
+2696 TAKLD

-2846 MVKDDR
+2846 TVKDDR

-2909 NAGNHSEKRL
+2909 NAGNQSEKRL
-2919 TIRIHTGGGT
+2919 TIRIYTGGGT
-2929 VVKPTEPPKLSDGD
+2929 VVKPTEPPKPSDGD
-2943 DEPEQPAKPSED
+2943 DEPEQPAEPSED
-2955 QVETTPEGKKPEGK
+2955 QVETTPEGKKQ
-2969 KPEKEEVKLVPAVTD
+2969 EKEEVKIVPAVTD

-2990 SDELSVTDSGKRTT
+2990 SDELSVNDSGMRTTSDEPAAPDNDKRTT
-3004 SDESVAPDND
+3004 SDEPAAPDND
-3014 SDKKMTSDEPVTPD
+3014 KT
-3028 NDKKMTSGEPTAT
+3028 MTSGEPTAT
-3041 DNGKGMAD
+3041 DNGKGMTD

-3068 EQGYTAEVADTMAAA
+3068 EQRYTAEVADTMAAA

-3193 LLEDMDEGPDTIT
+3193 LLEDMDEEPDTIT

-3225 RDNPKCRLC
+3225 GDNPKCRLC
-3234 HICPTFLGVCY
+3234 HICPTFLGICY

-3250 IIMVVVLIIWFDIR
+3250 IIMIVVLIIWFDIR

-3269 QETGASPESAR
+3269 QETQKEL
-3280 QWKGYS
+3280 

>member
-1 MEYPEDERG
+1 
-10 KVSMMK
+10 MK

-52 YRILRYPVWIIL
+52 YRLLRYPIWIVL

-85 KIARGVAFAMT
+85 KIARGVALVMTFA
-96 AVLVFT
+96 LVFT
-102 SVDFTVFAAAW
+102 SVDVTVFATAEG
-113 NDGGNTQT
+113 DGGDTGIQG
-121 PVITA
+121 VITA
-126 FANLDESVARQSLPV
+126 FADMDESIAMQSLPV

-160 KGEEEQ
+160 KGGEEQ

-186 GTESGEGTEPGEET
+186 GTEPGEEAGT
-200 GTEEGTEPGE
+200 GEGTEPGE

-241 TGSGEDAGSG
+241 T
-251 EGTEPGE
+251 EPGE

-264 GTGSGEETGTEEG
+264 GTGSGEDAGTEEG
-277 TGSGEGSG
+277 TGSGEESG

-328 DGIENPAQKTES
+328 DGIENPAQETES
-340 LAGETESPAE
+340 LAGETENPAE
-350 ETENLAEEMESF
+350 ETEASI
-362 AKETENPVN
+362 A
-371 ETEAF
+371 
-376 VEVTWE
+376 VTWE
-382 NSTSDVFDSSR
+382 ISGADVFDSSR

-412 GVALPQIVVTIEDN
+412 STTLPQIVVTIEDN

-440 LPDPLTYISS
+440 LPDPLTYLAS

-471 EWLAESGAEDAES
+471 EWLAESGADDVE
-484 NSVVSG
+484 NSGAVSG

-505 LEHIRDTETDCMDTE
+505 LEHIRDTETDCLDTE

-567 VQAFAVPTAATHPQT
+567 VQAFAVPTATTHPQT

-589 ENNSHTGKADGD
+589 ENNSHTGTADD
-601 MDVSMSSR
+601 DIDVSMSSR

-710 PSWVVTVDWMQLIL
+710 PSWVVTVDWMQLVL
-724 DGGTADSN
+724 DGGVADPN
-732 IQEFSLKLQD
+732 IQEFSLKLQN

-747 GQVTVESLV
+747 NQVTVESLV
-756 TVRQKGNTKYTTEYT
+756 TVRQTGNTKHTTEYT
-771 LTQVETGNAL
+771 LTQVDTGNAL

-786 QVQEKEEI
+786 QVQTKEEI

-819 EIKATDSV
+819 KIKATDSV

-939 DALSASDNRK
+939 EAVVASDNRK

-1014 SLKATL
+1014 SLKAVL
-1020 THTGADTIK
+1020 THTGADTIT

-1040 PTLKLNNGKVTTSS
+1040 PTLELNNGSVKTSS
-1054 VIKTKNEKLS
+1054 VIKTKNGNLS
-1064 ATATE
+1064 AIATG

-1083 VTASDGSTNVI
+1083 VTSGGSTKVI
-1094 YSEAE
+1094 YSEA
-1099 KFGFG
+1099 KDFGFG
-1104 IPSYGTFSLQGIAT
+1104 VPTYGTFSVSNVS
-1118 NSIKTT
+1118 NSGKTTT
-1124 FTIKRTGGTDG
+1124 FTINRSGGSDG

-1152 HFTHVQGSLT
+1152 HFTHTQGSLT
-1162 FADGET
+1162 FKDGET
-1168 SKTVTVTELGVT
+1168 SKTVTVTENGVT
-1180 SAYNGKAGTR
+1180 KPYLNYAGTK
-1190 YSNADRTYSLEI
+1190 YSNEDRTYSLEI
-1202 YRVEGGGKIDA
+1202 YRVEGGGKID
-1213 TKRSQA
+1213 
-1219 HTMTKNKSYAID
+1219 
-1231 RAIYTTEKS
+1231 EKS
-1240 RVDVADTTKVNGKM
+1240 RSKTRTMKKDSSYTINRTIYTEEKSKVDVADTTKKNGKK
-1254 IQDSSK
+1254 IADTDSDKQSGK
-1260 EQGAKNSNVRFLTN
+1260 DTNVRFRTN
-1274 RDNVENYHT
+1274 RYNVENYHAES
-1283 KSSLSDYYTDSNQ
+1283 KLSEYYINSNQ

-1314 AYEGADCY
+1314 ANEDEDGY
-1322 EHAYLGNLEVPNEHI
+1322 EHAYLGNSEVPDVHYD
-1337 NLIDDKGNVAENG
+1337 LTDDKGNVVKKG
-1350 VVRGVSGQLWAC
+1350 IVRGVSGQLWAC
-1362 NFELTGSTEK
+1362 NFELTKET
-1372 TFLFPSNKTGG
+1372 TFLFPSDQTGKKGDNK
-1383 KGKDYPTNISNT
+1383 PTNISGT
-1395 ADSYDN
+1395 TYSYN
-1401 NTWVKLGVY
+1401 NNIWVKLGVY
-1410 ETCYAYFGASGASYD
+1410 ETCYAYFGASGSD
-1425 SWYVDGL
+1425 KDIWYVDGL

-1445 LIGVAPMA
+1445 LLGVAPMA
-1453 KGTYLPGDPITVA
+1453 GGTYLPGDPITVA
-1466 LVFDEIVDSTNSTLN
+1466 LVFNEIVDSQNSSSL
-1481 SNLTITTN
+1481 SSLTISTN

-1507 GTVSSSVNLSGSSAL
+1507 GKVSTSASLSGNKAL
-1522 KVTGISNASVIKDM
+1522 KVTGISSTAGIKDM
-1536 CSLAG
+1536 CSLS
-1541 GTSQSFTGGSTNVTV
+1541 GTSQSTITGNTNVIV

-1564 IKANTSGNLPRHQAT
+1564 ITAADASSALPSHKAT
-1579 ITATEAKTI
+1579 ITAINAETV
-1588 QYTWTKSTAMPS
+1588 QYTWTKSKDLPA

-1605 TTSGKQLTESRG
+1605 TTNGKQLIESRG
-1617 TAGNTENWYLHVLA
+1617 TAGTTETWYLHVLA
-1631 TASSGASTHTY
+1631 TATSGAFTHEY
-1642 KSFSFKQPTITAV
+1642 KAFTFMQPTITAV
-1655 SVRAGSTT
+1655 SVREGSAAT
-1663 SYADVADAW
+1663 SAAAADVW
-1672 KTSKYIVV
+1672 KNGKYIVV
-1680 QYAGAQSDSKITF
+1680 QYAGTQTSGTTITF
-1693 DGPVSGSKT
+1693 DGPVSGSRT
-1702 VASSG
+1702 VTASSG
-1707 SGTTF
+1707 TAS
-1712 LQVTKNGTYT
+1712 LWVTKNGTYT

-1847 QKITGKGLPTITVT
+1847 KKITGKGLPTITVT

-1869 KSAVLTW
+1869 KSAELTW

-1882 ETNAGKIASVY
+1882 GTGAGKIASVY
-1893 TPDGI
+1893 TPDGL
-1898 QTIDSGSSNATGT
+1898 QTIDSGSNDATGT

-1917 GIYVFMVTDEY
+1917 GVYVFMVTDEY

-1941 DNEAPKVEELD
+1941 DNEAPKVEKLD
-1952 RSVSTDRETGTI
+1952 CSVSTDGETGTI

-1976 YDQKGNCTDY
+1976 YDKKGKCTSY
-1986 RGSGIQTREYR
+1986 GGSGIQKREYR

-2004 KTFTGDSFEV
+2004 KTFTGDSFTV
-2014 TENGRYVV
+2014 TENGRYLV
-2022 RLEDKLGNISNE
+2022 RLTDNLGNVSKE

-2079 DVGTEKLYGK
+2079 DVGTTKLYGK
-2089 VDDGGFEE
+2089 VDNGGFEE

-2111 TYDCT
+2111 AYDCT
-2116 EGVHSYTFMAED
+2116 EGVHTYTFKAED
-2128 AAGNKTVS
+2128 AEGNATES

-2148 VIGEITFEQKAANV
+2148 VIGEITAENKAANLLD
-2162 FEWIIGR
+2162 WIIG
-2169 KSLIL
+2169 KESLIL
-2174 CIPVTEN
+2174 HIPVTEE
-2181 GSGAQE
+2181 GSGVQE

-2193 PASGTAQNATAKIEK
+2193 PASGTAQNATAKIEN

-2228 TDAAGND
+2228 TDAAGNV
-2235 SDTKSITGA
+2235 SDTKSITDA

-2257 TFTAADMTDPAG
+2257 TFTAANMADPKN
-2269 PKPGAALS
+2269 PRPGEALS
-2277 TNYYEENA
+2277 ENYYEENA

-2322 SFDTDLKGSYGFTIP
+2322 SFETALMESYGFPIS
-2337 LTGRTGIVNITVKAS
+2337 LAGRTGIVNITVKAS

-2384 FTGLTPGA
+2384 LTGLTPGA
-2392 AYAVNGETLSA
+2392 AYMVKGETLFA
-2403 DEQGCIAIREDWFG
+2403 DEQGWIAIREDWFDS
-2417 NTIRIAKKGTESTS
+2417 TIRIAKKGTESTS

-2444 GIPSVSV
+2444 GIPSVIV
-2451 ENETIKGKKDG
+2451 KDETIKGKEDG
-2462 ALGGINAAMEYS
+2462 ALSGVSADMEYS

-2504 RVKATDVAPHGKQA
+2504 RVKATDAAPHGKEA

-2535 GGSNVTAVAGK
+2535 GGSAVTAVAGK
-2546 VWNETVDRP
+2546 VWQDAVSRP
-2555 ENPVKEGYTLE
+2555 QDPVKEGYTLE
-2566 GWYCDNTLTTA
+2566 GWYRDNTFMSV
-2577 WHFADEAGADHLT
+2577 WHFAGEENEDRLT

-2595 YAKWKDTANP
+2595 YAKWRDAAKPDLN
-2605 NLAAVL
+2605 AVL
-2611 ADHKDAGKW
+2611 ADHKDSGKW
-2620 YQELAIELTYSD
+2620 HRELAIELTYSD
-2632 NEGVTALYVQ
+2632 NEGVTELSVQ
-2642 KDGGAY
+2642 KDSGVY
-2648 TALPM
+2648 TALSM
-2653 TGSTTQADGKTYQL
+2653 TGSTTQDGGKTYRL
-2667 TFNGLEEGEHTYT
+2667 TFAGLEEGEHTYS

-2689 ETETAAL
+2689 ETVTAAL
-2696 TARLD
+2696 TAKLD
-2701 TVNPQLGNVS
+2701 TVNPKLGNV
-2711 FNEGYQN
+2711 FFDEGYQN

-2810 SGIQGVIVEDNAP
+2810 SGIQGIIVEDNAP

-2846 MVKDDR
+2846 TVKDDR

-2878 FTTSLKTEA
+2878 FATSLKTEV

-2909 NAGNHSEKRL
+2909 NAGNQSEKRL

-2929 VVKPTEPPKLSDGD
+2929 VVKPTEPPKPSDGD

-2969 KPEKEEVKLVPAVTD
+2969 KPEKEGVKLVPAVTD

-3004 SDESVAPDND
+3004 SDESAAPDND

-3041 DNGKGMAD
+3041 DNGKGRAD

-3056 GDGTVTVTVVCD
+3056 GDGTVIVTVVCE

-3089 EQIQSVTDGENI
+3089 EQMQSVADGETI

-3111 GNVSGQDKSLIENG
+3111 SNVSEQDKRAIENG
-3125 IEEYRN
+3125 IEEYRKKL
-3131 DMPGLTLGMYID
+3131 PGLTLGMYVD
-3143 ISVFIKIG
+3143 ISIFIKVG
-3151 KGDWNAVNQTHE
+3151 GGDWNAVNQTHE
-3163 PVEVVIGIPPELQSD
+3163 PVDVVIGIPAELQSD
-3178 DRIFYIIRAHEGKYT
+3178 DRIFYIIRSHEGDYT
-3193 LLEDMDEGPDTIT
+3193 LLTDMDEEPDTIT
-3206 ICTDMFSTY
+3206 IRTDRFSTY
-3215 AIAYEQADGT
+3215 AIAYEQVNGT
-3225 RDNPKCRLC
+3225 GENNKCGLC
-3234 HICPTFLGVCY
+3234 HICPTFLGICCFV
-3245 FEWLL
+3245 WLAVIVAVFF
-3250 IIMVVVLIIWFDIR
+3250 IICMIIR
-3264 KKRKE
+3264 RNRKE
-3269 QETGASPESAR
+3269 KEE
-3280 QWKGYS
+3280 K

>member
-1 MEYPEDERG
+1 
-10 KVSMMK
+10 MK

-29 VACEPFRRA
+29 AACEPFRRA
-38 KSETIRT
+38 KSETIRA
-45 LAGIGRR
+45 LGGIGRR

-200 GTEEGTEPGE
+200 GT
-210 ETGTGE
+210 GE
-216 GTGSGEDAGT
+216 GTGLGEDAGT

-264 GTGSGEETGTEEG
+264 GTGSGEDAGTEEG

-285 SEESAAPEGNTSQ
+285 SEENTSQ

-328 DGIENPAQKTES
+328 DGIENPAQETES
-340 LAGETESPAE
+340 LAGERENPAE
-350 ETENLAEEMESF
+350 ETEASI
-362 AKETENPVN
+362 A
-371 ETEAF
+371 
-376 VEVTWE
+376 VTWE
-382 NSTSDVFDSSR
+382 ISGADVFDSSR

-412 GVALPQIVVTIEDN
+412 STTLPQIVVTIEDN

-440 LPDPLTYISS
+440 LPDPLTYLAS

-457 IDRGQLDE
+457 IDRGQLNE

-505 LEHIRDTETDCMDTE
+505 LEHIRDTETDCLDTE

-556 ANAPIAVQAFA
+556 ANAPVA
-567 VQAFAVPTAATHPQT
+567 VQAFAVPTAATHPKT

-589 ENNSHTGKADGD
+589 ENNSHTGTADD
-601 MDVSMSSR
+601 DIDVSMSSR

-710 PSWVVTVDWMQLIL
+710 PSWVVTVDWMQLVL
-724 DGGTADSN
+724 DGGSADPN
-732 IQEFSLKLQD
+732 IQEFSLKLQN

-747 GQVTVESLV
+747 NQVTVESLV
-756 TVRQKGNTKYTTEYT
+756 TVRQTGNTKYTTEYT
-771 LTQVETGNAL
+771 LTQVDTGNAL

-786 QVQEKEEI
+786 QVQTKEEI

-856 ITVSAEAVP
+856 ITVSAEAMP

-870 DVAVPKTSKVVS
+870 DVTVPTKSKAVSA
-882 TNNKY
+882 NGEY
-887 SFTINYKLNGSDKSA
+887 LFTINYKLNGSDKSA

-949 LADEPLSYT
+949 LADEPLSYK

-1040 PTLKLNNGKVTTSS
+1040 PTLELNNGKVTTSS

-1083 VTASDGSTNVI
+1083 VTASDGSTKVI

-1104 IPSYGTFSLQGIAT
+1104 IPSYGTFSLQGIMT

-1152 HFTHVQGSLT
+1152 HFNHVQGKVT

-1168 SKTVTVTELGVT
+1168 SKEVTVTENNGVT
-1180 SAYNGKAGTR
+1180 NAYNGNEGTR

-1202 YRVEGGGKIDA
+1202 YRIEGGGKIDE
-1213 TKRSQA
+1213 TKRSKTR
-1219 HTMTKNKSYAID
+1219 TMSKDSSYIIN
-1231 RAIYTTEKS
+1231 RTIYTTEKS
-1240 RVDVADTTKVNGKM
+1240 KVDQTEVSTTSGKK
-1254 IQDSSK
+1254 IQDSTGK
-1260 EQGAKNSNVRFLTN
+1260 QGATNSNVCFRIN

-1283 KSSLSDYYTDSNQ
+1283 ERKLSDYYTNSNQ
-1296 LEYLQNTASGWYY
+1296 LAYLNATASGWYY

-1314 AYEGADCY
+1314 AYEGDNGY
-1322 EHAYLGNLEVPNEHI
+1322 EHAYLGKTEVPKNGYFDLRGKNNKIVE
-1337 NLIDDKGNVAENG
+1337 DG
-1350 VVRGVSGQLWAC
+1350 VVTGASGQLWAC
-1362 NFELTGSTEK
+1362 NFQLASNKAT
-1372 TFLFPSNKTGG
+1372 TFLFPSTETRGG
-1383 KGKDYPTNISNT
+1383 EGDTKPTRISGTTYPYN
-1395 ADSYDN
+1395 N
-1401 NTWVKLGVY
+1401 NTWVRLGVD
-1410 ETCYAYFGASGASYD
+1410 ETCYAYFGASGKGED
-1425 SWYVDGL
+1425 SWYLDGL
-1432 TSYVMV
+1432 ISYVMV
-1438 QDEKEPQ
+1438 QDEQEPK
-1445 LIGVAPMA
+1445 LLGVAPMA
-1453 KGTYLPGDPITVA
+1453 DGTYLPGDPITVA
-1466 LVFDEIVDSTNSTLN
+1466 LVFDEIVDSQNSSSL
-1481 SNLTITTN
+1481 SSLTISTN
-1489 VGTLTYA
+1489 VGTLKYA
-1496 GGANTNVLYFT
+1496 GGADTNVLYFT
-1507 GTVSSSVNLSGSSAL
+1507 GTVSASGSLSGDTAL
-1522 KVTGISNASVIKDM
+1522 QVRSISNASVIKDM

-1541 GTSQSFTGGSTNVTV
+1541 GTSQSFTGGSTNVNV

-1564 IKANTSGNLPRHQAT
+1564 ITPNTSGTLPRHQAT
-1579 ITATEAKTI
+1579 ITATNAKTV
-1588 QYTWTKSTAMPS
+1588 QYTWTKDASLPA

-1605 TTSGKQLTESRG
+1605 TTSGTQLTVSRD
-1617 TAGNTENWYLHVLA
+1617 TAGNTETWYLHVLA
-1631 TASSGASTHTY
+1631 TAASGAFTHEY
-1642 KSFSFKQPTITAV
+1642 KEFIFMQPAITGV
-1655 SVRAGSTT
+1655 SVRAGSAA
-1663 SYADVADAW
+1663 SSADVADVW
-1672 KTSKYIVV
+1672 RPEKYIVV
-1680 QYAGAQSDSKITF
+1680 QYAGAQSGTKITF
-1693 DGPVSGSKT
+1693 DGPTS
-1702 VASSG
+1702 SSG
-1707 SGTTF
+1707 TVTTARGTTY
-1712 LQVTKNGTYT
+1712 LKVTQNGTYT
-1722 VTLTDGYGSVISK
+1722 VTLTDSYGNVISK
-1735 TIEVQKIDN
+1735 TIEVQKIDT
-1744 QQPTVTIRSGSSTD
+1744 QKPTATIRSGSSTD
-1758 ADTVYNKLTL
+1758 ADTVYNELTL

-1775 GGSGVAKVEYAW
+1775 GGSGVATVQYAW
-1787 TNNTTVPSSWTTL
+1787 TNTTSTPSSWATL

-1812 TAKETTKTAKYLQV
+1812 TAQETTKTAKYLQV
-1826 RVTDGAGNV
+1826 KVTDGAGNV

-1847 QKITGKGLPTITVT
+1847 KKITGKGLPTITVT

-1898 QTIDSGSSNATGT
+1898 QTIDSGSNNATGT

-1917 GIYVFMVTDEY
+1917 GVYVFLVTDEY
-1928 GNSVSTEVLVKNI
+1928 GNSVSTEALVKKI
-1941 DNEAPKVEELD
+1941 DNEAPKLEKLD
-1952 RSVSTDRETGTI
+1952 CSVSTDGETGTI

-1976 YDQKGNCTDY
+1976 YDKKGNCTSY
-1986 RGSGIQTREYR
+1986 GGSGIQKREYR

-2022 RLEDKLGNISNE
+2022 RLGDKLENISNE

-2148 VIGEITFEQKAANV
+2148 VIGEIIFEQKAANLL
-2162 FEWIIGR
+2162 EWIIGR

-2174 CIPVTEN
+2174 CIPVTES

-2269 PKPGAALS
+2269 SKPGAALS

-2384 FTGLTPGA
+2384 LTRLTA
-2392 AYAVNGETLSA
+2392 SADYAVNGEPLSA
-2403 DEQGCIAIREDWFG
+2403 DEQGHIAIREDWFG

-2444 GIPSVSV
+2444 GIPSVIV
-2451 ENETIKGKKDG
+2451 KDETIKGKEDG
-2462 ALGGINAAMEYS
+2462 ALSGVSADMEYS

-2504 RVKATDVAPHGKQA
+2504 RVKATDAAPHGKEA

-2535 GGSNVTAVAGK
+2535 GGSAVTAVAGK
-2546 VWNETVDRP
+2546 VWQDAVSRP
-2555 ENPVKEGYTLE
+2555 QDPVKEGYTLE
-2566 GWYCDNTLTTA
+2566 GWYRDNTLTTA
-2577 WHFADEAGADHLT
+2577 WHFADEAGADQLT

-2595 YAKWKDTANP
+2595 YAKWKDTAKP
-2605 NLAAVL
+2605 NLTAVL
-2611 ADHKDAGKW
+2611 ADQKDAGKW
-2620 YQELAIELTYSD
+2620 HQELAIELTYSD
-2632 NEGVTALYVQ
+2632 NEEVTELSVQ
-2642 KDGGAY
+2642 KDSGVY
-2648 TALPM
+2648 TALSM
-2653 TGSTTQADGKTYQL
+2653 TGSTTQDGGKTYRL
-2667 TFNGLEEGEHTYT
+2667 TFAGLEEGEHTYS
-2680 FKAVDAAGN
+2680 FKAVDVAGN
-2689 ETETAAL
+2689 ETVTAAL
-2696 TARLD
+2696 TAKLD
-2701 TVNPQLGNVS
+2701 TVNPKLGNVS

-2846 MVKDDR
+2846 TVKDDR

-2878 FTTSLKTEA
+2878 FATSLKTEV

-2909 NAGNHSEKRL
+2909 NAGNQSEKRL

-2929 VVKPTEPPKLSDGD
+2929 VVKPTEPPKPSDGD

-2969 KPEKEEVKLVPAVTD
+2969 KPEKEGVKLVPAVTD

-3004 SDESVAPDND
+3004 SDESAAPDND

-3056 GDGTVTVTVVCD
+3056 GDGTVIVTVVCE

-3089 EQIQSVTDGENI
+3089 EQMQSVADGETI

-3111 GNVSGQDKSLIENG
+3111 SNVSEQDKRAIENG
-3125 IEEYRN
+3125 IEEYRKKL
-3131 DMPGLTLGMYID
+3131 PGLTLGMYVD
-3143 ISVFIKIG
+3143 ISIFIKVG
-3151 KGDWNAVNQTHE
+3151 GGDWNAVNQTHE
-3163 PVEVVIGIPPELQSD
+3163 PVDVVIGIPAELQSD
-3178 DRIFYIIRAHEGKYT
+3178 DRIFYIIRSHEGDYT
-3193 LLEDMDEGPDTIT
+3193 LLTDMDEEPDTIT
-3206 ICTDMFSTY
+3206 IRTDKFSTY
-3215 AIAYEQADGT
+3215 AIAYEQASGT
-3225 RDNPKCRLC
+3225 GENNKCGLC
-3234 HICPTFLGVCY
+3234 HICPTFLGLCCFV
-3245 FEWLL
+3245 WLAAIMTVFL
-3250 IIMVVVLIIWFDIR
+3250 IICIVIR
-3264 KKRKE
+3264 RNRKE
-3269 QETGASPESAR
+3269 KEE
-3280 QWKGYS
+3280 K